1 MRPLKKHRGRSPPLT
16 RGRGARRKGT
26 SQPPPEKDSRR
37 DRVRR
42 ETLVKMPQ
50 QTPPNPNAPS
60 TRRHTPPTAASSHKE
75 PITNSNTHTR
85 EQSNE
90 LRKPVV
96 SVEKD
101 RKQSEGKTE
110 ERKTVGTNGNST
122 PSSDTIASS
131 TSTTT
136 PLSTGAPTP
145 ATNHSPSPGSGSVS
159 SRKTATFKARV
170 PKKKY
175 TYEHF
180 ASSANTLTTTPTS
193 SPSLTN
199 NSYYNSS
206 QNSDSMN
213 MTNSNLSSSNSISN
227 SISKS
232 ISSSV
237 NSSAGTNSTSS
248 INNTANS
255 TNSSTSGYS
264 ISNSSNSISN
274 NSSGNQP
281 LTLIVDSKAIEV
293 NRFSNVSVEGGALRT
308 AAPQDR
314 ESQAGENEADGAPNS
329 VRSSSTDTASEH
341 SADLE
346 AVEASGPSQ
355 HQKNSHSPG
364 PVQNSH
370 PREVSLSEGL
380 AEALAKGLKNQRV
393 LARQL
398 WRVKSGVQATGEGV
412 GKERDLGS
420 LSPLFRPGVVRRVSG
435 GIVEVQLQGEE
446 GVTQYPFHGAAIMTS
461 SAGVESAVDFIL
473 DAPPP
478 GTAPVAVGTR
488 VCVPFG
494 GDEGGPA
501 VYREGVVSQVD
512 PHPAVSFPYRVLLNE
527 DRENV
532 EDGGGMGEEER
543 RKAKAQAVWVSR
555 PSLRLLTPP
564 WEVPHLDG
572 SGTRERERE
581 REREERE
588 RREEMEVEREVCQ
601 LSIGMGVLGG
611 GARLGHG
618 FSHQGVVAGHPYGNV
633 HAPSHSSTATSGVMA
648 SAVHG
653 CGDNCPD
660 RERERER
667 QKQPNTP
674 EEDMEVSRFN
684 MGLSGGPKSDSGALQ
699 HRHILS
705 KSTGYPP
712 SSPHLSVVRALGP
725 PHLSTLTSPQPSPSP
740 ALLGP
745 EMNITTPNLPPS
757 KTTPT
762 QTPTPTS
769 GGGSSSTSS
778 SRSRTPLS
786 LAQQKYKKGDVV
798 CTPNG
803 IRKKFNGKQ
812 WRRLCS
818 REGCM
823 KESQR
828 RGYCSRHLSMRTKE
842 MEAAGGERGGG
853 GSSSGTV
860 TPSDLRGRASSE
872 FDWDDTSRES
882 SEASSRGDSRPRL
895 VLPSLL
901 PHELSSR
908 FDFDECEAATMLVSL
923 GSSRSGTPSF
933 SPISN
938 QSPFSPA
945 PSPSPSPL
953 FGFRPANFSPI
964 TASPVL
970 SHRRHRQ
977 PSGTGG
983 GGGGGGSKTTTPGA
997 GGERERHT
1005 SSIQPSFHTNLT
1017 FTVPMSPSKR
1027 KSDVPPP
1034 PPPPSHHHD
1043 YTPKT
1048 ELEQADLNNS
1058 FRVLSPQTPTS
1069 LTLTRTHTPTFSRPR
1084 GMTTPSSSRP
1094 PSSTATSPPPLLVS
1108 PTPPS
1113 PLTPDGGP
1121 RRVVPVTQQ
1130 ALRDSP
1136 VIVRNPEVPLA
1147 KFTECP
1153 LGRGGGDGNG
1163 GGTNNS
1169 GSKDPSLAPL
1179 TPQPISGLQV
1189 PVPINAAAATVT
1201 NGTVLLRSPAP
1212 TLVLVSP
1219 TPPSLPAAG
1228 TPANPLQTLSVTVST
1243 TITAPTPNST
1253 ASPREREGDRGT
1265 GFGGEVQQPVP
1276 CHPSPTALLPLILP
1290 AESLHPTPR
1299 KDIIMGRPG
1308 TVWTNVEP
1316 RSVPVFPWHSLVP
1329 FLAPTQSDAS
1339 SQPGE
1344 GHQPINH
1351 PQAASLKSEC
1361 QGVAA
1366 LPQEPAEAPPTVERG
1381 PPSRPPPSS
1390 DEPPPEKEKGDGE
1403 RERPD
1408 SETES
1413 DVDDPFLPG
1422 VLPDQPLS
1430 TSPVKRRTQS
1440 LSALP
1445 KDGDKNSP
1453 GKREKDH
1460 IRRPMNA
1467 FMIFSKRHR
1476 ALVHQR
1482 HPNQDNRTV
1491 SKILG
1496 EWWYALGPKEKQKY
1510 HDLAFQ
1516 VKEAH
1521 FKAHPDWKWCNKDRK
1536 KSSSEGRGVPGGKD
1550 IRERSM
1556 SETTEPHSVELKGVG
1571 PGLVGVSERS
1581 TGEGHVGQLTR
1592 PRAFS
1597 QSAMH
1602 SLERTERGNTQA
1614 LAELAQMCGDGGA
1627 QFSGRGPPLSQSQ
1640 RGVSEDMTSDEERMV
1655 ICEEEGDD
1663 DVIEDPYPSSSIDL
1677 KCKERVT
1684 DSDSE
1689 NGSGDESDHKRVF
1702 APVICSTASSS
1713 SHPTPH
1719 SRSVSLTSYPTN
1731 KRYDDGRS
1739 GGGGFSDRRRKGGGE
1754 GEGKDAFGGEGGG
1767 VPAHSLSL
1775 SSSQSV
1781 ISSSPAGGPASSAV
1795 GPLGLNPLLG
1805 MGAVRVAST
1814 MVTNVVRPVIS
1825 TPVPIASKP
1834 RDGGTSSSP
1843 HPPDRKSLTPQQQ
1856 PQLLIGSGPGSGPT
1870 ATGGG
1875 YYSSSSPN
1883 PVGAGV
1889 GPGGVVTNLV
1899 LGGAFPAQPAVQL
1912 ITPSPQPQSSQQQ
1925 APPTTPVSVPH
1936 SQTNGPLPVPL
1947 LQPQFLPAP
1956 SLAPPGGKAITQVQY
1971 ILPTLPASTNPKSP
1985 PQQLSQPTSI
1995 FNLPTAPPTH
2005 VSLANGKQQAS
2016 SSLTGYTSS
2025 PAVGVVSPGGRVQT
2039 QSPVLQ
2045 GKMLVPMATVRTA
2058 PAPAQ
2063 QFPIVAPPLPV
2074 QNGAQAG
2081 SKIIQIAPMPVVQS
2095 QLPQGGAVHP
2105 ASPFPVTV
2113 GTAAVVAPG
2122 SAPSQAVLLP
2132 PAPARITYV
2141 QSTPGVPS
2149 TVPLVSTT
2157 TGSSPTQ
2164 QALPVPGSA
2173 YVQSP
2178 LATLGFTAIAP
2189 PGQTLVQPLIT
2200 GQPPLLA
2207 TAQSPQPSTP
2217 APASCTGGQI
2227 VTAIYPPSPSVTMAT
2242 GVVSMTAVPPSVV
2255 YSVSSPSSVSPHS
2268 LPKHTAASSSIAHTH
2283 PQPHL
2288 DRQADR
2294 HLSQD
2299 RPADRQADRQTD
2311 RQTELL
2317 TPQDRHLER
2326 QTQVS
2331 STSSSVAPPS
2341 GSAVSIR
2348 PCSPP
2353 LPIHTS
2359 GSAPG
2364 TPKLP
2369 QLPVRTPQ
2377 KVKATVANI
2386 PVGSYEG
2393 GGRGKERDRE
2403 RERERDR
2410 EREREREKE
2419 RERESAPNSRFSFE
2433 PDPAGQIGSPSTHLA
2448 EEPPSCD
2455 RPPEGSSTAE
2465 SSDTRSRDITTK
2477 EGGWKETLPSSPLPP
2492 LSATEPTLPPPQ
2504 TDKDGPPP
2512 KKVKAR
2518 PPPLKK
2524 TFDSVDKVLS
2534 EVYFEERF
2542 AELPEFRPEEVLP
2555 SPTLQSLATS
2565 PRAILG
2571 SYRRKRKNSTDL
2583 DSSTEDPVSPKRK
2596 SRRRSSC
2603 SSEPNTPKS
2612 AAKCEGDIFTF
2623 DRAGTDGEDILGEL
2637 EFDKVPYSSLRRT
2650 LDQRRALVMQLFQEN
2665 GFFPSAQA
2673 TAAFQTRYSDIFPT
2687 KVCLQL
2693 KIREVRQKIMQ
2704 TAAPS
2709 EALGVGCSD
2718 STSSLPG
2725 PSSSQSGEGSGRGG
2739 GETQGDEVE
2748 REAEPSPE
2756 EPRDSQDSSR

>member
-16 RGRGARRKGT
+16 RGRGGRRRGG
-26 SQPPPEKDSRR
+26 SQPLQEKDPK
-37 DRVRR
+37 RVKR
-42 ETLVKMPQ
+42 ETLVKTTQ
-50 QTPPNPNAPS
+50 HTPNIPS
-60 TRRHTPPTAASSHKE
+60 TRKQNPPTAANSNDE
-75 PITNSNTHTR
+75 PITNSNTTTR
-85 EQSNE
+85 EESTE
-90 LRKPVV
+90 LRKPVE

-101 RKQSEGKTE
+101 GQKAEEKTE
-110 ERKTVGTNGNST
+110 KEKIVIVGTNGNS
-122 PSSDTIASS
+122 AKS
-131 TSTTT
+131 TETVAFPTSAPGPLSTATT
-136 PLSTGAPTP
+136 PL
-145 ATNHSPSPGSGSVS
+145 ATNHSPSLGSVS

-180 ASSANTLTTTPTS
+180 ASNASALTTMPTS
-193 SPSLTN
+193 SPAVIH
-199 NSYYNSS
+199 NSYCNINSKI
-206 QNSDSMN
+206 SDSVN
-213 MTNSNLSSSNSISN
+213 MPNNNFKSSNNISN
-227 SISKS
+227 SINKS
-232 ISSSV
+232 INVSINSSTNTNTTSGI
-237 NSSAGTNSTSS
+237 NSPTNSSKSSAGSHSTF
-248 INNTANS
+248 I
-255 TNSSTSGYS
+255 NSSSR
-264 ISNSSNSISN
+264 SN
-274 NSSGNQP
+274 NCSGNQP
-281 LTLIVDSKAIEV
+281 SVLTVDNKATEE
-293 NRFSNVSVEGGALRT
+293 NHFVSMEDRALRT
-308 AAPQDR
+308 ADSQEKD
-314 ESQAGENEADGAPNS
+314 SQAGEKESEGAPNS

-341 SADLE
+341 SADLDVME
-346 AVEASGPSQ
+346 ATGPSL
-355 HQKNSHSPG
+355 HQNNCHIPA
-364 PVQNSH
+364 PLHNSH
-370 PREVSLSEGL
+370 PKETSLSEGL
-380 AEALAKGLKNQRV
+380 AEALAKGMKNQRV
-393 LARQL
+393 LARQIK
-398 WRVKSGVQATGEGV
+398 RTMESGVGATGDRGV
-412 GKERDLGS
+412 KEINSCS
-420 LSPLFRPGVVRRVSG
+420 LSPVFRPGVVRRVSG
-435 GIVEVQLQGEE
+435 GTVEVQLQGEE
-446 GVTQYPFHGAAIMTS
+446 TLVKYPFHGGDCVMTLS
-461 SAGVESAVDFIL
+461 SEAESTVEFIL

-478 GTAPVAVGTR
+478 GLAPVAVRTR

-494 GDEGGPA
+494 GEEGGPLL
-501 VYREGVVSQVD
+501 YREGIVVKVD
-512 PHPAVSFPYRVLLNE
+512 PHPGVSFPYQVLLSE
-527 DRENV
+527 DRETLDDEGV
-532 EDGGGMGEEER
+532 GEEKEK
-543 RKAKAQAVWVSR
+543 RKANAHAVWVSR
-555 PSLRLLTPP
+555 QSLRLLTPP
-564 WEVPHLDG
+564 WEVSHLDG
-572 SGTRERERE
+572 GRAKERERE

-618 FSHQGVVAGHPYGNV
+618 FSHEGVAGGHPYGNV
-633 HAPSHSSTATSGVMA
+633 HPPPHSSVAGST
-648 SAVHG
+648 VHG
-653 CGDNCPD
+653 CGDNYSD
-660 RERERER
+660 RER

-674 EEDMEVSRFN
+674 EEDVEVSRFN
-684 MGLSGGPKSDSGALQ
+684 MGLTVGPKPNAGTSP
-699 HRHILS
+699 HRNIIS
-705 KSTGYPP
+705 KSSGYPP
-712 SSPHLSVVRALGP
+712 SSPHLSVVRGLGP
-725 PHLSTLTSPQPSPSP
+725 PHLSTLASPQPTPSP
-740 ALLGP
+740 ALVGS
-745 EMNITTPNLPPS
+745 EINNTAPNLPPS

-762 QTPTPTS
+762 QTPNSTS
-769 GGGSSSTSS
+769 GGGSSCTS

-828 RGYCSRHLSMRTKE
+828 RGYCSRHLSLRTKE

-872 FDWDDTSRES
+872 FEWDDTSRES
-882 SEASSRGDSRPRL
+882 SETSSRGDSRPRL

-901 PHELSSR
+901 PHDLSSR

-970 SHRRHRQ
+970 QHRRHRQ

-983 GGGGGGSKTTTPGA
+983 GGAVGTKVTTPAG

-1005 SSIQPSFHTNLT
+1005 SGIQPSFHSNLM

-1027 KSDVPPP
+1027 KPDAPPP
-1034 PPPPSHHHD
+1034 PPLPSHHHD
-1043 YTPKT
+1043 YTSKT
-1048 ELEQADLNNS
+1048 ELEQGDLNNS
-1058 FRVLSPQTPTS
+1058 FRVLSPHTPAS
-1069 LTLTRTHTPTFSRPR
+1069 HSRTHTPTFSRPR
-1084 GMTTPSSSRP
+1084 GVTTPSSSRP
-1094 PSSTATSPPPLLVS
+1094 PSSTAVSPPPLLVS

-1121 RRVVPVTQQ
+1121 RRVVPVSQQ

-1153 LGRGGGDGNG
+1153 LGRGGGG
-1163 GGTNNS
+1163 GGGGGNEGGTDNTS
-1169 GSKDPSLAPL
+1169 SIETDLTPL

-1189 PVPINAAAATVT
+1189 PVPINAAAATVP
-1201 NGTVLLRSPAP
+1201 NGTILLRSPAQ

-1219 TPPSLPAAG
+1219 TPSSLP
-1228 TPANPLQTLSVTVST
+1228 TPTTPLQALSVTVST
-1243 TITAPTPNST
+1243 TVTAPTPSST
-1253 ASPREREGDRGT
+1253 DSSGEREENRGT

-1290 AESLHPTPR
+1290 AESLHPVPR

-1329 FLAPTQSDAS
+1329 FLAPTQSDTS

-1344 GHQPINH
+1344 GQHPVNH
-1351 PQAASLKSEC
+1351 PQAASLKTEC

-1366 LPQEPAEAPPTVERG
+1366 LSQEPVEAPPTVERG
-1381 PPSRPPPSS
+1381 PLSRPPPSS
-1390 DEPPPEKEKGDGE
+1390 DEPPPEKEKGEAE

-1422 VLPDQPLS
+1422 VVPEQPLS

-1445 KDGDKNSP
+1445 KDGDKSSP

-1556 SETTEPHSVELKGVG
+1556 SESTEPHSVELKGVG
-1571 PGLVGVSERS
+1571 PGLVGVSERN

-1602 SLERTERGNTQA
+1602 SLERGDRGNTQA
-1614 LAELAQMCGDGGA
+1614 LAELAQMCGDGGN
-1627 QFSGRGPPLSQSQ
+1627 QFSSHAPPLSQSQ

-1689 NGSGDESDHKRVF
+1689 NGSGDESDQKRVF
-1702 APVICSTASSS
+1702 APVICSSALSSS
-1713 SHPTPH
+1713 SHNTSH
-1719 SRSVSLTSYPTN
+1719 GRSVSLSSYPTS
-1731 KRYDDGRS
+1731 KRYDEGRS
-1739 GGGGFSDRRRKGGGE
+1739 GGGGFLDHRRKERGE
-1754 GEGKDAFGGEGGG
+1754 GEGKETFGGEGGG
-1767 VPAHSLSL
+1767 GVQNSLSL
-1775 SSSQSV
+1775 SSGQSV
-1781 ISSSPAGGPASSAV
+1781 ISTSSAGGPPSSSV
-1795 GPLGLNPLLG
+1795 GSLGANPLLG
-1805 MGAVRVAST
+1805 IGAVRVAST
-1814 MVTNVVRPVIS
+1814 VVTNVMRPVIS
-1825 TPVPIASKP
+1825 TPLPIASKP

-1843 HPPDRKSLTPQQQ
+1843 HPPERKSLTPHQQ
-1856 PQLLIGSGPGSGPT
+1856 PQLLIGSGSGGGAA

-1899 LGGAFPAQPAVQL
+1899 LGGALSVQPAVQL
-1912 ITPSPQPQSSQQQ
+1912 ITPSPQVRPSQQQ
-1925 APPTTPVSVPH
+1925 ALPSTAIPH
-1936 SQTNGPLPVPL
+1936 SQTNGPLPLPL
-1947 LQPQFLPAP
+1947 LQPQFLPTS
-1956 SLAPPGGKAITQVQY
+1956 SLGPPGGKAITQVQY
-1971 ILPTLPASTNPKSP
+1971 ILPTLPASTHPKSP

-2005 VSLANGKQQAS
+2005 VSLANGKQQGT

-2025 PAVGVVSPGGRVQT
+2025 PAVGVVSPGTRVQT

-2045 GKMLVPMATVRTA
+2045 GKMLVSMATVRPA

-2074 QNGAQAG
+2074 QNGAQTG
-2081 SKIIQIAPMPVVQS
+2081 SKIAPMPVVQS

-2105 ASPFPVTV
+2105 SSPFPVTV

-2132 PAPARITYV
+2132 PAPTRITYV

-2149 TVPLVSTT
+2149 TLPLVSTT
-2157 TGSSPTQ
+2157 TGSSTTQ
-2164 QALPVPGSA
+2164 QVLPVAGSA
-2173 YVQSP
+2173 YVSSP

-2189 PGQTLVQPLIT
+2189 PGQTLVQPLIA

-2207 TAQSPQPSTP
+2207 AAQSPLPSSS
-2217 APASCTGGQI
+2217 APASGSGGQI

-2255 YSVSSPSSVSPHS
+2255 YSVSSPSSASPHILS
-2268 LPKHTAASSSIAHTH
+2268 KHTATPTTITH
-2283 PQPHL
+2283 PHPQLHP

-2294 HLSQD
+2294 HLPLD
-2299 RPADRQADRQTD
+2299 RPADRQTD
-2311 RQTELL
+2311 RQAERQTELL
-2317 TPQDRHLER
+2317 THSDRQLER
-2326 QTQVS
+2326 QS
-2331 STSSSVAPPS
+2331 SSSVAPPS

-2353 LPIHTS
+2353 LPIQTP
-2359 GSAPG
+2359 GS
-2364 TPKLP
+2364 TPKLT

-2393 GGRGKERDRE
+2393 GGRGKERE
-2403 RERERDR
+2403 REKDR
-2410 EREREREKE
+2410 EREREREWEKE
-2419 RERESAPNSRFSFE
+2419 REREAAATSHFSF
-2433 PDPAGQIGSPSTHLA
+2433 DPESPATHPA
-2448 EEPPSCD
+2448 EEPPSSD
-2455 RPPEGSSTAE
+2455 RPLEGSSAAD
-2465 SSDTRSRDITTK
+2465 SSDTRNRESTTTK
-2477 EGGWKETLPSSPLPP
+2477 EAGWKESLPSSPLPP
-2492 LSATEPTLPPPQ
+2492 PSTTEPALPPPQ
-2504 TDKDGPPP
+2504 TDKDGPTP

-2583 DSSTEDPVSPKRK
+2583 DSATDDQVSPKRK

-2623 DRAGTDGEDILGEL
+2623 DRTATDGEDILTEM

-2650 LDQRRALVMQLFQEN
+2650 LDQRRALVMQLFQEQ

-2704 TAAPS
+2704 TATPS
-2709 EALGVGCSD
+2709 DASALGIPD
-2718 STSSLPG
+2718 STGSLPG
-2725 PSSSQSGEGSGRGG
+2725 PSGSQSGEGSVKGCGDLQDEEEEQG
-2739 GETQGDEVE
+2739 TET
-2748 REAEPSPE
+2748 SPE
-2756 EPRDSQDSSR
+2756 DPRDSQDSSR

>member
-1 MRPLKKHRGRSPPLT
+1 MRPSKKHRGRSSPIT
-16 RGRGARRKGT
+16 RGRGGRRRGG
-26 SQPPPEKDSRR
+26 SQPLQEKDPK
-37 DRVRR
+37 RVKR
-42 ETLVKMPQ
+42 ETLFKTTQP
-50 QTPPNPNAPS
+50 TPNPL
-60 TRRHTPPTAASSHKE
+60 THKQTLPTVTNSNKE
-75 PITNSNTHTR
+75 PITNSNTPTV
-85 EQSNE
+85 EESTE
-90 LRKPVV
+90 LRKPVE
-96 SVEKD
+96 SVEM
-101 RKQSEGKTE
+101 EGKKAEEKTE
-110 ERKTVGTNGNST
+110 KDKIVGTNGNSAVAT
-122 PSSDTIASS
+122 ESVAFP
-131 TSTTT
+131 TSAPA
-136 PLSTGAPTP
+136 PLSTATP
-145 ATNHSPSPGSGSVS
+145 PLATNHSPNVGSVS

-180 ASSANTLTTTPTS
+180 ANNANALTTIPTS
-193 SPSLTN
+193 RPAHMH
-199 NSYYNSS
+199 NSYCNI
-206 QNSDSMN
+206 NN
-213 MTNSNLSSSNSISN
+213 NFKSSNNISN
-227 SISKS
+227 SINVS
-232 ISSSV
+232 INISPNSNTTKDINTMT
-237 NSSAGTNSTSS
+237 NSSAGSHDTL
-248 INNTANS
+248 I
-255 TNSSTSGYS
+255 
-264 ISNSSNSISN
+264 NSSNSRSN
-274 NSSGNQP
+274 NCSGNQSSV
-281 LTLIVDSKAIEV
+281 LTVDSRDTEA
-293 NRFSNVSVEGGALRT
+293 NCFVSTENKALR
-308 AAPQDR
+308 AADSPQKD
-314 ESQAGENEADGAPNS
+314 SQAGENESEGAPYS

-341 SADLE
+341 SADLDVME
-346 AVEASGPSQ
+346 ATGQSL
-355 HQKNSHSPG
+355 HQKNSDYPAT
-364 PVQNSH
+364 H
-370 PREVSLSEGL
+370 PNLHHKEASLSEGL
-380 AEALAKGLKNQRV
+380 AEVLAKGMKNQRV
-393 LARQL
+393 LARQIK
-398 WRVKSGVQATGEGV
+398 RTMESGVRATGDRGV
-412 GKERDLGS
+412 KEINSCPL
-420 LSPLFRPGVVRRVSG
+420 LSVFRPGVVRRVSG
-435 GIVEVQLQGEE
+435 GSVEVQLQGEE
-446 GVTQYPFHGAAIMTS
+446 TLIKYPFHGGTVMTLS
-461 SAGVESAVDFIL
+461 SGAESTVEFIL

-478 GTAPVAVGTR
+478 GMAPVAVRTR

-494 GDEGGPA
+494 GEEGGPLL
-501 VYREGVVSQVD
+501 YREGIITQVD
-512 PHPAVSFPYRVLLNE
+512 PHPGVSFPYQVLLNE
-527 DRENV
+527 DRETLDN
-532 EDGGGMGEEER
+532 GGVGEEKEK
-543 RKAKAQAVWVSR
+543 RKANARTVWVSR
-555 PSLRLLTPP
+555 QSLRLLTPP

-572 SGTRERERE
+572 GRAKERERE

-611 GARLGHG
+611 GARLGHS
-618 FSHQGVVAGHPYGNV
+618 FSHEKVVGGHPYVNA
-633 HAPSHSSTATSGVMA
+633 HPPPHSSTVTS
-648 SAVHG
+648 SAGGSTVHG
-653 CGDNCPD
+653 CGDNYSD
-660 RERERER
+660 RER

-674 EEDMEVSRFN
+674 EEDVEVSCFN
-684 MGLSGGPKSDSGALQ
+684 MTLTVDPQPNAGTSQQINIVSRS
-699 HRHILS
+699 S
-705 KSTGYPP
+705 CYTP
-712 SSPHLSVVRALGP
+712 SSPHLALVRGLGP
-725 PHLSTLTSPQPSPSP
+725 PHFSTLPSPQPPRSP
-740 ALLGP
+740 ALLVS
-745 EMNITTPNLPPS
+745 EMNNTTPNLPPS

-769 GGGSSSTSS
+769 GGGSTSTS

-842 MEAAGGERGGG
+842 METAGGGGGG

-860 TPSDLRGRASSE
+860 TPDLRGRASSE
-872 FDWDDTSRES
+872 FEWDDTSRES
-882 SEASSRGDSRPRL
+882 SETGSRGDSRPRL

-901 PHELSSR
+901 PHDLSSR

-970 SHRRHRQ
+970 QHRRHRQ

-983 GGGGGGSKTTTPGA
+983 SKVTTPAG

-1005 SSIQPSFHTNLT
+1005 SGIQPPFHSNLM

-1027 KSDVPPP
+1027 KPDAPPP
-1034 PPPPSHHHD
+1034 PPLPSHHHD

-1048 ELEQADLNNS
+1048 EVEQGDLNNS
-1058 FRVLSPQTPTS
+1058 FRVLSPQTS
-1069 LTLTRTHTPTFSRPR
+1069 VSHSRTHTPTFSRPR
-1084 GMTTPSSSRP
+1084 GVTTPSSRSS
-1094 PSSTATSPPPLLVS
+1094 PSSTAVSPPPLLVS
-1108 PTPPS
+1108 PTPPC

-1121 RRVVPVTQQ
+1121 RRVVPVSQQ
-1130 ALRDSP
+1130 ASRDSP

-1153 LGRGGGDGNG
+1153 LGTGGGGNE
-1163 GGTNNS
+1163 GGTDTS
-1169 GSKDPSLAPL
+1169 SKDIGLTPL
-1179 TPQPISGLQV
+1179 TPHPISGLQV
-1189 PVPINAAAATVT
+1189 PVPINAAAATVQ
-1201 NGTVLLRSPAP
+1201 NGTVVLRSPAQ

-1219 TPPSLPAAG
+1219 TPSSLPTSD
-1228 TPANPLQTLSVTVST
+1228 TPATPLQALSVTVST
-1243 TITAPTPNST
+1243 TVTAPTPSST
-1253 ASPREREGDRGT
+1253 DSSVEQEENRGT

-1290 AESLHPTPR
+1290 AESLHPVPR

-1344 GHQPINH
+1344 GPHPVNH
-1351 PQAASLKSEC
+1351 PHAASLKTEC

-1366 LPQEPAEAPPTVERG
+1366 HSQEPAEAPPIVERG

-1390 DEPPPEKEKGDGE
+1390 DEPPPEKEKGDAE
-1403 RERPD
+1403 MERPD

-1422 VLPDQPLS
+1422 VAPEQPLS

-1445 KDGDKNSP
+1445 KDGDKSSP

-1536 KSSSEGRGVPGGKD
+1536 KSSSEGRGVLGGKD

-1556 SETTEPHSVELKGVG
+1556 SESTEPHSVELKGVG
-1571 PGLVGVSERS
+1571 PGMVGVSERS
-1581 TGEGHVGQLTR
+1581 TGKGHVGQLTR

-1602 SLERTERGNTQA
+1602 SLERSDRGNPQA
-1614 LAELAQMCGDGGA
+1614 LAELAQMCGESGT
-1627 QFSGRGPPLSQSQ
+1627 QFSSHAPPLSQSQ

-1689 NGSGDESDHKRVF
+1689 NGSGDESDRKRVF
-1702 APVICSTASSS
+1702 APVICSSALSSS
-1713 SHPTPH
+1713 SHHTPH
-1719 SRSVSLTSYPTN
+1719 GRSVSLSSYPSS
-1731 KRYDDGRS
+1731 KRCDEGRS
-1739 GGGGFSDRRRKGGGE
+1739 GGGAFSDHRRKDR
-1754 GEGKDAFGGEGGG
+1754 GEGKDTFGGEGGG
-1767 VPAHSLSL
+1767 GVQATSISLTSGH
-1775 SSSQSV
+1775 SV
-1781 ISSSPAGGPASSAV
+1781 ISTSPAGGHPSSSV
-1795 GPLGLNPLLG
+1795 GSLGGNPLQG
-1805 MGAVRVAST
+1805 IGAVRVAST
-1814 MVTNVVRPVIS
+1814 VVTNVMRPVIS
-1825 TPVPIASKP
+1825 TPLPIASKP
-1834 RDGGTSSSP
+1834 RDGGTLSSP
-1843 HPPDRKSLTPQQQ
+1843 HPPERKSLTPHQQ
-1856 PQLLIGSGPGSGPT
+1856 PQFLIGSGSGSGVQAPS
-1870 ATGGG
+1870 GG
-1875 YYSSSSPN
+1875 YYSSSSPK
-1883 PVGAGV
+1883 PLGAGV

-1899 LGGAFPAQPAVQL
+1899 LGGTLSAQPTVQL
-1912 ITPSPQPQSSQQQ
+1912 ITPSHQPQPCQQQ
-1925 APPTTPVSVPH
+1925 VFSSSTVSVPH
-1936 SQTNGPLPVPL
+1936 SQTNGPVPL
-1947 LQPQFLPAP
+1947 SLLHPQFLPAS
-1956 SLAPPGGKAITQVQY
+1956 SLASPGGKAITQVQY
-1971 ILPTLPASTNPKSP
+1971 ILPTLPANPKSP
-1985 PQQLSQPTSI
+1985 PQQLGQPASI

-2005 VSLANGKQQAS
+2005 MPLANGKHQGT

-2025 PAVGVVSPGGRVQT
+2025 SPVGVVNPGTRVQT

-2074 QNGAQAG
+2074 QNGAQTG

-2095 QLPQGGAVHP
+2095 QLPQGGAFHP

-2113 GTAAVVAPG
+2113 GTAAVVAQG

-2132 PAPARITYV
+2132 PAPTRISYV
-2141 QSTPGVPS
+2141 HSTPGVPS
-2149 TVPLVSTT
+2149 TLPLVSTT
-2157 TGSSPTQ
+2157 TGASTTQ
-2164 QALPVPGSA
+2164 QALPVTGSA
-2173 YVQSP
+2173 YVPSP

-2189 PGQTLVQPLIT
+2189 PGQTLVQPLIA

-2207 TAQSPQPSTP
+2207 PAQSPQPSIS
-2217 APASCTGGQI
+2217 APSSASGGQI
-2227 VTAIYPPSPSVTMAT
+2227 VTAVYPPSPSVTMAT

-2255 YSVSSPSSVSPHS
+2255 YSVSSPSSASPHILS
-2268 LPKHTAASSSIAHTH
+2268 KYTATPSTVTH
-2283 PQPHL
+2283 PHPHFHL

-2294 HLSQD
+2294 HLPPD
-2299 RPADRQADRQTD
+2299 RPADRQADRQAE

-2317 TPQDRHLER
+2317 THSDRHLER
-2326 QTQVS
+2326 QA
-2331 STSSSVAPPS
+2331 STNSSSVAPPS

-2353 LPIHTS
+2353 LQIQTPGNT
-2359 GSAPG
+2359 PG
-2364 TPKLP
+2364 TPKLT

-2393 GGRGKERDRE
+2393 GGRGKERE
-2403 RERERDR
+2403 REK
-2410 EREREREKE
+2410 EREKE
-2419 RERESAPNSRFSFE
+2419 REREREREASATSHFSFE
-2433 PDPAGQIGSPSTHLA
+2433 PEVAGQTGSPSTHPA
-2448 EEPPSCD
+2448 EEPPSSE
-2455 RPPEGSSTAE
+2455 RTLEGSCVPD
-2465 SSDTRSRDITTK
+2465 SSDTRHQESTSTK
-2477 EGGWKETLPSSPLPP
+2477 ETGCRDSLPSSPPP
-2492 LSATEPTLPPPQ
+2492 PPAATEPSLPPPQ
-2504 TDKDGPPP
+2504 TDKDGPTP

-2583 DSSTEDPVSPKRK
+2583 DSATDEQVSPKRK

-2623 DRAGTDGEDILGEL
+2623 DRAATDGEDILTDL

-2650 LDQRRALVMQLFQEN
+2650 LDQRRALVMQLFQEQ

-2709 EALGVGCSD
+2709 DVSGLGIPD
-2718 STSSLPG
+2718 SIGNLPG
-2725 PSSSQSGEGSGRGG
+2725 PSNSQSGEGYMRGG
-2739 GETQGDEVE
+2739 GDLQDEDIE
-2748 REAEPSPE
+2748 GTEGSPE
-2756 EPRDSQDSSR
+2756 DPRDSKDSSR

>member
-1 MRPLKKHRGRSPPLT
+1 MRPLKKNRGRSPPLT
-16 RGRGARRKGT
+16 RGRGGRRRGT
-26 SQPPPEKDSRR
+26 AHQEKDPK
-37 DRVRR
+37 RVKK
-42 ETLVKMPQ
+42 ETLVKSTLH
-50 QTPPNPNAPS
+50 TPNTSSKRKHA
-60 TRRHTPPTAASSHKE
+60 PPTAA
-75 PITNSNTHTR
+75 NSNEEPVANSNVNTR
-85 EQSNE
+85 EEPVETGTPVESHTNE
-90 LRKPVV
+90 GNKAE
-96 SVEKD
+96 EKAQ
-101 RKQSEGKTE
+101 KEKI
-110 ERKTVGTNGNST
+110 VGTNGNST
-122 PSSDTIASS
+122 MPTDSVASP
-131 TSTTT
+131 TSASA
-136 PLSTGAPTP
+136 PLSITAPP
-145 ATNHSPSPGSGSVS
+145 RAPNHSPSLGSVS

-175 TYEHF
+175 TFEHF
-180 ASSANTLTTTPTS
+180 ANNASVVMTSIPTS
-193 SPSLTN
+193 SSTPALIL
-199 NSYYNSS
+199 NSYCTINSKIS
-206 QNSDSMN
+206 DSVKTPNNNLKNSDN
-213 MTNSNLSSSNSISN
+213 ISN
-227 SISKS
+227 SINKG
-232 ISSSV
+232 INV
-237 NSSAGTNSTSS
+237 S
-248 INNTANS
+248 INSS
-255 TNSSTSGYS
+255 TNSNTTSGIFS
-264 ISNSSNSISN
+264 ITSSNNSCAGSHNSYINSSNSRSN
-274 NSSGNQP
+274 NCSGNTP
-281 LTLIVDSKAIEV
+281 SVLTMDSKATEA
-293 NRFSNVSVEGGALRT
+293 NHFDSKEDTTLRT
-308 AAPQDR
+308 ADSQEK
-314 ESQAGENEADGAPNS
+314 ESQAGENESEGAPNS

-341 SADLE
+341 SADMDVME
-346 AVEASGPSQ
+346 ATGPNL
-355 HQKNSHSPG
+355 H
-364 PVQNSH
+364 QNSH
-370 PREVSLSEGL
+370 IQAPLHNAHPKEVSLSDGL
-380 AEALAKGLKNQRV
+380 AEALAKGMKNQRV
-393 LARQL
+393 LARQTK
-398 WRVKSGVQATGEGV
+398 RTAEAGVEVADNG
-412 GKERDLGS
+412 DS
-420 LSPLFRPGVVRRVSG
+420 CLSSPVFKQGVVRRVSG
-435 GIVEVQLQGEE
+435 GTVEVQLQGDE
-446 GVTQYPFHGAAIMTS
+446 TLAKYPFHGETMMTS
-461 SAGVESAVDFIL
+461 FSKAESTVELIL

-478 GTAPVAVGTR
+478 GIAPVSVGTR

-494 GDEGGPA
+494 GEEGGPLL
-501 VYREGVVSQVD
+501 YREGIVAQVD
-512 PHPAVSFPYRVLLNE
+512 PHPGVSFPYQVLLSE
-527 DRENV
+527 DRETL
-532 EDGGGMGEEER
+532 DGGVGEESEK
-543 RKAKAQAVWVSR
+543 RKVNGQVVWVSR
-555 PSLRLLTPP
+555 QSLRLLTPP
-564 WEVPHLDG
+564 WEVSHLDG
-572 SGTRERERE
+572 GRAKERERE

-588 RREEMEVEREVCQ
+588 RREELEVEREVCQ

-618 FSHQGVVAGHPYGNV
+618 FSHDGVAGVHTYGSAHPPN
-633 HAPSHSSTATSGVMA
+633 HSSAVTSG
-648 SAVHG
+648 AVAVTGHG
-653 CGDNCPD
+653 CGDNYSD
-660 RERERER
+660 RER
-667 QKQPNTP
+667 QTQPNTP
-674 EEDMEVSRFN
+674 EEDVEVSRFN
-684 MGLSGGPKSDSGALQ
+684 MGHTTGPKPNPGTTQHRTIVSKSGGYSL
-699 HRHILS
+699 
-705 KSTGYPP
+705 
-712 SSPHLSVVRALGP
+712 SSPHLSVVQGLGP
-725 PHLSTLTSPQPSPSP
+725 QHLSTIACPQPPPSH
-740 ALLGP
+740 ASLGS
-745 EMNITTPNLPPS
+745 EMNNTPSNLPPS

-769 GGGSSSTSS
+769 GVGSSSTS

-853 GSSSGTV
+853 GGSSSGTV

-872 FDWDDTSRES
+872 FEWDDTSRES

-908 FDFDECEAATMLVSL
+908 FDLDECEAATMLVSL

-970 SHRRHRQ
+970 QHRRHRQ

-983 GGGGGGSKTTTPGA
+983 GGGGGSKTTTV

-1005 SSIQPSFHTNLT
+1005 SGIQPSFHSNLT

-1027 KSDVPPP
+1027 KADAPPP
-1034 PPPPSHHHD
+1034 PPLPSHHHD

-1048 ELEQADLNNS
+1048 ELEQGDLNNS
-1058 FRVLSPQTPTS
+1058 FRVLSPHTPAS
-1069 LTLTRTHTPTFSRPR
+1069 HSRTHTPTFPRPK
-1084 GMTTPSSSRP
+1084 GVTTPSSSRP
-1094 PSSTATSPPPLLVS
+1094 PSSTTASPPPLLVS
-1108 PTPPS
+1108 PTPP
-1113 PLTPDGGP
+1113 PLTTDGGP
-1121 RRVVPVTQQ
+1121 RRVVPVSQQ
-1130 ALRDSP
+1130 TLRDSP

-1147 KFTECP
+1147 KFTESP
-1153 LGRGGGDGNG
+1153 LGRGGGGGNDGGIDN
-1163 GGTNNS
+1163 TLC
-1169 GSKDPSLAPL
+1169 KDIAL
-1179 TPQPISGLQV
+1179 TPQPVPGLQV
-1189 PVPINAAAATVT
+1189 PVPINAAAATVP
-1201 NGTVLLRSPAP
+1201 NGTVLLRSPAQ

-1219 TPPSLPAAG
+1219 TPSSLPPAD
-1228 TPANPLQTLSVTVST
+1228 TPATPLQALSVTVST
-1243 TITAPTPNST
+1243 AATAPAPSST
-1253 ASPREREGDRGT
+1253 DSSGEREDSRAT

-1290 AESLHPTPR
+1290 AESLHPVPR

-1344 GHQPINH
+1344 SQHPVNH
-1351 PQAASLKSEC
+1351 PQATSLKTEC
-1361 QGVAA
+1361 QGVAV
-1366 LPQEPAEAPPTVERG
+1366 LSQEPAEAPPTVERG

-1390 DEPPPEKEKGDGE
+1390 DEPLSEKEKGDE

-1422 VLPDQPLS
+1422 VVPEQPLS

-1445 KDGDKNSP
+1445 KDGDKSSP

-1536 KSSSEGRGVPGGKD
+1536 KSSSEGRGVPGAKD

-1556 SETTEPHSVELKGVG
+1556 SESTEPHSVELKGVG
-1571 PGLVGVSERS
+1571 PGLVGVSEKS

-1602 SLERTERGNTQA
+1602 SLERGDRANTQA
-1614 LAELAQMCGDGGA
+1614 LTELAQMCGDGGS
-1627 QFSGRGPPLSQSQ
+1627 QFSSHAPPVSQTQ
-1640 RGVSEDMTSDEERMV
+1640 RGVSEDMTSDDERMV

-1663 DVIEDPYPSSSIDL
+1663 DVIEDTYPSSSIDL

-1689 NGSGDESDHKRVF
+1689 NGSGDESDRKRVF
-1702 APVICSTASSS
+1702 APVICSTASSTS
-1713 SHPTPH
+1713 SHHTPH
-1719 SRSVSLTSYPTN
+1719 GRSFSLSSYPTS
-1731 KRYDDGRS
+1731 KRYDEGKS
-1739 GGGGFSDRRRKGGGE
+1739 GGGGFSDHRRKERGE
-1754 GEGKDAFGGEGGG
+1754 GEGKDTFGGEGGG
-1767 VPAHSLSL
+1767 SVQASSLAFTSGQL
-1775 SSSQSV
+1775 IMSASSGGGPPSSS
-1781 ISSSPAGGPASSAV
+1781 V
-1795 GPLGLNPLLG
+1795 GSLGVNPLLG
-1805 MGAVRVAST
+1805 IGTVRVAST
-1814 MVTNVVRPVIS
+1814 VVTNVMRPVIS
-1825 TPVPIASKP
+1825 TPLPIASKP
-1834 RDGGTSSSP
+1834 RDGNTSSSP
-1843 HPPDRKSLTPQQQ
+1843 HPPERKSLTPQQQ
-1856 PQLLIGSGPGSGPT
+1856 PQLLIGPGAGGG
-1870 ATGGG
+1870 AAAAGGG
-1875 YYSSSSPN
+1875 YYSPSSQN
-1883 PVGAGV
+1883 AVGA
-1889 GPGGVVTNLV
+1889 GGVVTNLV
-1899 LGGAFPAQPAVQL
+1899 LGGPLSAQSAVQL
-1912 ITPSPQPQSSQQQ
+1912 ITPSHQSQPSHQQ
-1925 APPTTPVSVPH
+1925 ALTSTAVSAPH
-1936 SQTNGPLPVPL
+1936 SHTNGPLPLPL
-1947 LQPQFLPAP
+1947 LQPQFFPA
-1956 SLAPPGGKAITQVQY
+1956 SSMANHGSKAITQVQY
-1971 ILPTLPASTNPKSP
+1971 ILPTLPANTNPKSP

-1995 FNLPTAPPTH
+1995 FNLPTAPPSH
-2005 VSLANGKQQAS
+2005 VSLANGKQQGAS
-2016 SSLTGYTSS
+2016 L
-2025 PAVGVVSPGGRVQT
+2025 PAGFASGPGVGVISPGSRVQT

-2058 PAPAQ
+2058 QAPAQ

-2074 QNGAQAG
+2074 QNGAQSG
-2081 SKIIQIAPMPVVQS
+2081 SKIIQIAPMPMVQS

-2132 PAPARITYV
+2132 QAPTRITYV

-2149 TVPLVSTT
+2149 TLPMVSTT

-2164 QALPVPGSA
+2164 QALPVPSSA
-2173 YVQSP
+2173 YVPSP

-2189 PGQTLVQPLIT
+2189 PGQTLVQPLIA

-2207 TAQSPQPSTP
+2207 TAQSPQPST
-2217 APASCTGGQI
+2217 SVSGSGGQI
-2227 VTAIYPPSPSVTMAT
+2227 VGAIYPPSSSVTMAT
-2242 GVVSMTAVPPSVV
+2242 GVVSMAAVTPSVV
-2255 YSVSSPSSVSPHS
+2255 YSVSSASNSSPHI
-2268 LPKHTAASSSIAHTH
+2268 LPKHITPTVVTH
-2283 PQPHL
+2283 PHH
-2288 DRQADR
+2288 DRSADR
-2294 HLSQD
+2294 HLPPD
-2299 RPADRQADRQTD
+2299 RSADRHADRQAELQTI
-2311 RQTELL
+2311 
-2317 TPQDRHLER
+2317 
-2326 QTQVS
+2326 S
-2331 STSSSVAPPS
+2331 SGSSAAPPS
-2341 GSAVSIR
+2341 GSVVSIR
-2348 PCSPP
+2348 PCSPLQIQAP
-2353 LPIHTS
+2353 
-2359 GSAPG
+2359 GAAPG
-2364 TPKLP
+2364 TPKLT
-2369 QLPVRTPQ
+2369 QLPVRLPQ

-2386 PVGSYEG
+2386 PVGSYDG
-2393 GGRGKERDRE
+2393 GGRGKDRE
-2403 RERERDR
+2403 RDKEREK
-2410 EREREREKE
+2410 EKE
-2419 RERESAPNSRFSFE
+2419 RERESATNSHFSFDPE
-2433 PDPAGQIGSPSTHLA
+2433 PSGQTGSPSTHPT
-2448 EEPPSCD
+2448 EEPPPSD
-2455 RPPEGSSTAE
+2455 RPLEGSSTAD
-2465 SSDTRSRDITTK
+2465 SSDTRTRESITTK
-2477 EGGWKETLPSSPLPP
+2477 EAGWKESLPSSPLPP
-2492 LSATEPTLPPPQ
+2492 PSATEPALPPPQ
-2504 TDKDGPPP
+2504 TDKDGPTP
-2512 KKVKAR
+2512 KKIKAR

-2583 DSSTEDPVSPKRK
+2583 DSATDEQVSPKRK

-2623 DRAGTDGEDILGEL
+2623 DRAAVFWKTEPLPVCVAFPATDGEDLLAEL
-2637 EFDKVPYSSLRRT
+2637 EFEKVPYSSLRRT
-2650 LDQRRALVMQLFQEN
+2650 LDQRRALVMQLFQEQ

-2704 TAAPS
+2704 TATPS
-2709 EALGVGCSD
+2709 EVSGLGPSD
-2718 STSSLPG
+2718 SALSLPG
-2725 PSSSQSGEGSGRGG
+2725 PSGSQSGEGSGRGS
-2739 GETQGDEVE
+2739 GELQDEEVE
-2748 REAEPSPE
+2748 QGTEASPE
-2756 EPRDSQDSSR
+2756 DPRDSQDSSR

>member
-1 MRPLKKHRGRSPPLT
+1 MRPIKKNRGRSPPLT
-16 RGRGARRKGT
+16 RGRGGRRRGGSHT
-26 SQPPPEKDSRR
+26 PPEKDTKRIKR
-37 DRVRR
+37 DILIKNA
-42 ETLVKMPQ
+42 EHIH
-50 QTPPNPNAPS
+50 PNPS
-60 TRRHTPPTAASSHKE
+60 TRRQTPPPAASSRKE
-75 PITNSNTHTR
+75 PITHSKAATR
-85 EQSNE
+85 EEPKE
-90 LRKPVV
+90 LKKPVE
-96 SVEKD
+96 SVEKEVKKD
-101 RKQSEGKTE
+101 EEMLGEGKT
-110 ERKTVGTNGNST
+110 VGANGNIT
-122 PSSDTIASS
+122 PSNHTVAYPI
-131 TSTTT
+131 STTEQRSAAT
-136 PLSTGAPTP
+136 PTP
-145 ATNHSPSPGSGSVS
+145 STNHSPGFSSVS

-175 TYEHF
+175 TYDHF
-180 ASSANTLTTTPTS
+180 ANNTNTLVTTPTATHNSYCNSKS
-193 SPSLTN
+193 SDSLNMTN
-199 NSYYNSS
+199 NSV
-206 QNSDSMN
+206 
-213 MTNSNLSSSNSISN
+213 NSNNNISNNISN
-227 SISKS
+227 SINFGS
-232 ISSSV
+232 
-237 NSSAGTNSTSS
+237 
-248 INNTANS
+248 NS
-255 TNSSTSGYS
+255 TNSDTKSGTDS
-264 ISNSSNSISN
+264 ISNSSKSNTSSNCSIINSSN
-274 NSSGNQP
+274 NRSTNCSGNQP
-281 LTLIVDSKAIEV
+281 LLLILGNKAAEAKHLVSIEDE
-293 NRFSNVSVEGGALRT
+293 SLRT
-308 AAPQDR
+308 TVTQER
-314 ESQAGENEADGAPNS
+314 ESQAGGNDAEGASNRM
-329 VRSSSTDTASEH
+329 RSSSTDTSSEH

-346 AVEASGPSQ
+346 VMEATGSILR
-355 HQKNSHSPG
+355 QKSFRILPPLH
-364 PVQNSH
+364 NSH
-370 PREVSLSEGL
+370 PRETSVPEGM
-380 AEALAKGLKNQRV
+380 AEALAKGMKNQRV

-398 WRVKSGVQATGEGV
+398 KRTGDSGDGGDKDKS
-412 GKERDLGS
+412 LCPHP
-420 LSPLFRPGVVRRVSG
+420 PLFRPGVVRRVSG
-435 GIVEVQLQGEE
+435 DTVEVQLQGEDRLL
-446 GVTQYPFHGAAIMTS
+446 QYPFHGGSTQTS
-461 SAGVESAVDFIL
+461 SAGTESNVDLIL

-478 GTAPVAVGTR
+478 GLAPVAIGTQ
-488 VCVPFG
+488 VCVPFSG
-494 GDEGGPA
+494 EEGGPSL
-501 VYREGVVSQVD
+501 YREGVISQVD
-512 PHPAVSFPYRVLLNE
+512 PHPGVSFPYRVLLH
-527 DRENV
+527 D
-532 EDGGGMGEEER
+532 DGVPLGTREER
-543 RKAKAQAVWVSR
+543 EDKRKANAQAVWVSR
-555 PSLRLLTPP
+555 QSLRLLTPP

-572 SGTRERERE
+572 GKARERERE

-601 LSIGMGVLGG
+601 LSIGMGVLGD
-611 GARLGHG
+611 GARLGHC
-618 FSHQGVVAGHPYGNV
+618 FSHQAVSGGHPYGNV
-633 HAPSHSSTATSGVMA
+633 HQPPHSSPVTSSVATNTV
-648 SAVHG
+648 
-653 CGDNCPD
+653 
-660 RERERER
+660 
-667 QKQPNTP
+667 QKHPKTP
-674 EEDMEVSRFN
+674 EEDMEVSHFN
-684 MGLSGGPKSDSGALQ
+684 IGISVGPKPNAGSSQ

-712 SSPHLSVVRALGP
+712 TSPHLSVVRGLGP
-725 PHLSTLTSPQPSPSP
+725 PHLSTLASPQLSPSP
-740 ALLGP
+740 ALLAS
-745 EMNITTPNLPPS
+745 EMNSTPPNLPPS
-757 KTTPT
+757 KT
-762 QTPTPTS
+762 QTLTPTS
-769 GGGSSSTSS
+769 GVGSSSTSS

-842 MEAAGGERGGG
+842 MEAAGGERGRG

-882 SEASSRGDSRPRL
+882 SETSSRGDSRPRL

-901 PHELSSR
+901 PHDLSSR

-970 SHRRHRQ
+970 PHRRHRQ

-983 GGGGGGSKTTTPGA
+983 GGGGGGKASAT
-997 GGERERHT
+997 GGGGDRERHT
-1005 SSIQPSFHTNLT
+1005 SGIQPSFHTSLT

-1027 KSDVPPP
+1027 KSDAPPP
-1034 PPPPSHHHD
+1034 PPPSSHHHD

-1048 ELEQADLNNS
+1048 ELEQGDLNNT
-1058 FRVLSPQTPTS
+1058 FRVLSPQAPAS
-1069 LTLTRTHTPTFSRPR
+1069 HSRTHTPTFSRPR
-1084 GMTTPSSSRP
+1084 VVTTPSSSRP
-1094 PSSTATSPPPLLVS
+1094 PSSTAASPPPLLVS

-1113 PLTPDGGP
+1113 PVTPDGGP
-1121 RRVVPVTQQ
+1121 RRVVPLTQQ

-1153 LGRGGGDGNG
+1153 LGRGGGNG
-1163 GGTNNS
+1163 AGTDNTS
-1169 GSKDPSLAPL
+1169 IIDAL

-1189 PVPINAAAATVT
+1189 PVPINAAAPTVP
-1201 NGTVLLRSPAP
+1201 NGTVLLRGPAP

-1219 TPPSLPAAG
+1219 TPPSLPTAG
-1228 TPANPLQTLSVTVST
+1228 APANPLQALSVTVST
-1243 TITAPTPNST
+1243 TVT
-1253 ASPREREGDRGT
+1253 ASTPGGVDGPGERDGERET

-1290 AESLHPTPR
+1290 AESLHPAPR
-1299 KDIIMGRPG
+1299 KEIIMGRPG

-1344 GHQPINH
+1344 GQHPVIH
-1351 PQAASLKSEC
+1351 PQAASLKTEC
-1361 QGVAA
+1361 QRVAA

-1381 PPSRPPPSS
+1381 PPARPPPSS
-1390 DEPPPEKEKGDGE
+1390 DELLAEKEKGDAE

-1422 VLPDQPLS
+1422 VVPDPPLS

-1445 KDGDKNSP
+1445 KDGDKSSP

-1581 TGEGHVGQLTR
+1581 AGEGHAGQLTR

-1602 SLERTERGNTQA
+1602 SLERSDRGNTQA
-1614 LAELAQMCGDGGA
+1614 LAELAQMCGDGGS
-1627 QFSGRGPPLSQSQ
+1627 QFSSRAPPLSQSQ

-1663 DVIEDPYPSSSIDL
+1663 DVIEDPYPSSAIDL

-1689 NGSGDESDHKRVF
+1689 NGSGDETDRKRVF

-1713 SHPTPH
+1713 SSHHTPH
-1719 SRSVSLTSYPTN
+1719 GRSVSLSTYPTC
-1731 KRYDDGRS
+1731 KRYDEGRP
-1739 GGGGFSDRRRKGGGE
+1739 GGGGFSEHRRKGGGE
-1754 GEGKDAFGGEGGG
+1754 GEAKDTFVGEGGG
-1767 VPAHSLSL
+1767 GGAPAPLLSL
-1775 SSSQSV
+1775 SSGQSV
-1781 ISSSPAGGPASSAV
+1781 ISSSTAGGVVSSTV
-1795 GPLGLNPLLG
+1795 SLGMGPLLG
-1805 MGAVRVAST
+1805 IGAVKVAST
-1814 MVTNVVRPVIS
+1814 VVTNVVRPVIS
-1825 TPVPIASKP
+1825 TPVPIASRLK
-1834 RDGGTSSSP
+1834 DGGTSSSP
-1843 HPPDRKSLTPQQQ
+1843 HPPDRKSLTAQQQ
-1856 PQLLIGSGPGSGPT
+1856 PFLIGSGSGSST
-1870 ATGGG
+1870 AVTGGG
-1875 YYSSSSPN
+1875 YYSSSSPH
-1883 PVGAGV
+1883 PISGGV
-1889 GPGGVVTNLV
+1889 GPSGVLTNLV
-1899 LGGAFPAQPAVQL
+1899 LGGALSAQPAVQL
-1912 ITPSPQPQSSQQQ
+1912 FTPSPQPAQQQ
-1925 APPTTPVSVPH
+1925 ALPTAASASH
-1936 SQTNGPLPVPL
+1936 SQTNGPVPLPL
-1947 LQPQFLPAP
+1947 LQPQFFPTS
-1956 SLAPPGGKAITQVQY
+1956 SLMPPGGKAITQVQY
-1971 ILPTLPASTNPKSP
+1971 ILPTLPANTNPKSP

-1995 FNLPTAPPTH
+1995 LNLSTAPPTH
-2005 VSLANGKQQAS
+2005 MSLANGKQQGS

-2025 PAVGVVSPGGRVQT
+2025 PTVGVVSPGTRVQT

-2045 GKMLVPMATVRTA
+2045 GKMLVPMATVRAA

-2074 QNGAQAG
+2074 QNGAQTG

-2095 QLPQGGAVHP
+2095 QLPQGGAIHS
-2105 ASPFPVTV
+2105 SPFPVSV
-2113 GTAAVVAPG
+2113 GTAAIVAPG

-2132 PAPARITYV
+2132 PTPTRITYV

-2149 TVPLVSTT
+2149 TLPLVSTT

-2164 QALPVPGSA
+2164 QALTVPGSA
-2173 YVQSP
+2173 YVPSP
-2178 LATLGFTAIAP
+2178 IATLGFTAIAP
-2189 PGQTLVQPLIT
+2189 AGQTLVQPLIT

-2207 TAQSPQPSTP
+2207 TAQPPQPSTP
-2217 APASCTGGQI
+2217 APGSGTGGHI

-2242 GVVSMTAVPPSVV
+2242 GVVSMAAVAPSVV
-2255 YSVSSPSSVSPHS
+2255 YSVSSPSSASPHI
-2268 LPKHTAASSSIAHTH
+2268 LPKHTALTTTITHTH
-2283 PQPHL
+2283 QQSHP
-2288 DRQADR
+2288 DRLTDR
-2294 HLSQD
+2294 HLPQD
-2299 RPADRQADRQTD
+2299 RPANRQTD
-2311 RQTELL
+2311 RQTERQTELL
-2317 TPQDRHLER
+2317 THSDRHLDR
-2326 QTQVS
+2326 QTQALS
-2331 STSSSVAPPS
+2331 SSSSVAPPS
-2341 GSAVSIR
+2341 GSVVSVR

-2353 LPIHTS
+2353 LTVHTL

-2364 TPKLP
+2364 TPKLA

-2393 GGRGKERDRE
+2393 GGRGKDRE
-2403 RERERDR
+2403 REKDRD
-2410 EREREREKE
+2410 REREREKE
-2419 RERESAPNSRFSFE
+2419 REREAAANSHFSFDPE
-2433 PDPAGQIGSPSTHLA
+2433 PAGQLGSPSTNAA
-2448 EEPPSCD
+2448 EEPPSSE
-2455 RPPEGSSTAE
+2455 RPMEGSSAFD
-2465 SSDTRSRDITTK
+2465 SPDTRSRESSATAK
-2477 EGGWKETLPSSPLPP
+2477 EAGWKESLPSSPLPP
-2492 LSATEPTLPPPQ
+2492 LSATEPAPPPPPQ
-2504 TDKDGPPP
+2504 ADKDGPPP

-2571 SYRRKRKNSTDL
+2571 SYRRKRKNSTDM
-2583 DSSTEDPVSPKRK
+2583 DSANDEQMSPKRK

-2623 DRAGTDGEDILGEL
+2623 DRAGTCSALTSPLCVPVPATDGEDILAEL

-2650 LDQRRALVMQLFQEN
+2650 LDQRRALVMQLFQEQ

-2704 TAAPS
+2704 TATPS
-2709 EALGVGCSD
+2709 DTPGMPDITG
-2718 STSSLPG
+2718 SLPG

-2739 GETQGDEVE
+2739 GGDLQDDELEQG
-2748 REAEPSPE
+2748 AEDGLDD
-2756 EPRDSQDSSR
+2756 PRDAQDSLR

>member
-1 MRPLKKHRGRSPPLT
+1 MRPIKKHRGRSPPMT
-16 RGRGARRKGT
+16 RGRGGKRRGGA
-26 SQPPPEKDSRR
+26 QLLPEKDSKK
-37 DRVRR
+37 
-42 ETLVKMPQ
+42 VKKEMTVKTAQ
-50 QTPPNPNAPS
+50 HTTATNAPS
-60 TRRHTPPTAASSHKE
+60 KRKQTLPTAASSNE
-75 PITNSNTHTR
+75 ELITNSKTVMK
-85 EQSNE
+85 EE
-90 LRKPVV
+90 PAEPKKPV
-96 SVEKD
+96 EPHENN
-101 RKQSEGKTE
+101 RKEDEEKTE
-110 ERKTVGTNGNST
+110 KEKIAGTNGNGA
-122 PSSDTIASS
+122 IASDAVAS
-131 TSTTT
+131 PTSAPV
-136 PLSTGAPTP
+136 PLSTLTP
-145 ATNHSPSPGSGSVS
+145 PLITNHSPSLASVS

-180 ASSANTLTTTPTS
+180 SNNASVMTTIPTS
-193 SPSLTN
+193 SPALIH
-199 NSYYNSS
+199 NSYCNSKV
-206 QNSDSMN
+206 SDSEDTPNNNYKSSNNFINSINQSINVSISSTNTNGSKN
-213 MTNSNLSSSNSISN
+213 MTNISN
-227 SISKS
+227 SC
-232 ISSSV
+232 
-237 NSSAGTNSTSS
+237 AGTHSAFINSR
-248 INNTANS
+248 
-255 TNSSTSGYS
+255 
-264 ISNSSNSISN
+264 SN
-274 NSSGNQP
+274 NCSGNQSS
-281 LTLIVDSKAIEV
+281 LLVVDSKAPKGANHFVSMEV
-293 NRFSNVSVEGGALRT
+293 KPLRIADSQEKEFPSGEHELEG
-308 AAPQDR
+308 P
-314 ESQAGENEADGAPNS
+314 PNS

-341 SADLE
+341 SADLDATE
-346 AVEASGPSQ
+346 ATGPSLQ
-355 HQKNSHSPG
+355 QKNSHIPA
-364 PVQNSH
+364 PLHNSLH
-370 PREVSLSEGL
+370 KEAGL
-380 AEALAKGLKNQRV
+380 AEALAKGMKNQRV
-393 LARQL
+393 LARQ
-398 WRVKSGVQATGEGV
+398 RKTTMGSGVQAAGN
-412 GKERDLGS
+412 RDS
-420 LSPLFRPGVVRRVSG
+420 CPLSPVFRQGVVRCVSG
-435 GIVEVQLQGEE
+435 GTVEVQLQGEE
-446 GVTQYPFHGAAIMTS
+446 TLIKYPFHGGTVMASTS
-461 SAGVESAVDFIL
+461 GAENTVELIL

-478 GTAPVAVGTR
+478 GTAPVAVGTQ
-488 VCVPFG
+488 VCVPFSG
-494 GDEGGPA
+494 EEGGPLL
-501 VYREGVVSQVD
+501 YREGIVAQVD
-512 PHPAVSFPYRVLLNE
+512 PHPGVSFPYQVLLSE
-527 DRENV
+527 DKRV
-532 EDGGGMGEEER
+532 PGGGEDEK
-543 RKAKAQAVWVSR
+543 RKASGQAVWVSR
-555 PSLRLLTPP
+555 QSLRLLTPP
-564 WEVPHLDG
+564 WEVSHLDG
-572 SGTRERERE
+572 GRAKERERE

-611 GARLGHG
+611 GARMGHVFSHDVVAVGHTYGNLHPPNHSSAVASSVAVSTGHG
-618 FSHQGVVAGHPYGNV
+618 CVENYS
-633 HAPSHSSTATSGVMA
+633 
-648 SAVHG
+648 
-653 CGDNCPD
+653 D
-660 RERERER
+660 RER

-674 EEDMEVSRFN
+674 EEDVEVSHFN
-684 MGLSGGPKSDSGALQ
+684 MGLAITSKPNVGATQ
-699 HRHILS
+699 HRNILS
-705 KSTGYPP
+705 KSSGYPP
-712 SSPHLSVVRALGP
+712 SSSSSSSSSSTSSFSSHLTVVRGLGP
-725 PHLSTLTSPQPSPSP
+725 PHLSTIASPQPPKSP
-740 ALLGP
+740 ALPGSDTTS
-745 EMNITTPNLPPS
+745 TTPNLPPS

-769 GGGSSSTSS
+769 GAGSSSTS

-853 GSSSGTV
+853 GGSSSGTV

-872 FDWDDTSRES
+872 FEWDDTSRES
-882 SEASSRGDSRPRL
+882 SETSSRGDSRPRL

-901 PHELSSR
+901 PHDLSSR
-908 FDFDECEAATMLVSL
+908 FDVDECEAATMLVSL

-970 SHRRHRQ
+970 QHRRHRQ

-983 GGGGGGSKTTTPGA
+983 GGGGGGSKATTTQTG
-997 GGERERHT
+997 GGERERHI
-1005 SSIQPSFHTNLT
+1005 SGIQPSFHNNLT

-1027 KSDVPPP
+1027 KPDGPAPPP
-1034 PPPPSHHHD
+1034 LPSHHHD

-1048 ELEQADLNNS
+1048 ELEQGDLNNS
-1058 FRVLSPQTPTS
+1058 FRVLSPQTPAS
-1069 LTLTRTHTPTFSRPR
+1069 HSRTHTPTFSRPR
-1084 GMTTPSSSRP
+1084 GVTTPSSSRP
-1094 PSSTATSPPPLLVS
+1094 PSSTAASPPPLLVS

-1113 PLTPDGGP
+1113 PLAADGGP
-1121 RRVVPVTQQ
+1121 RRVVPVSQQ

-1153 LGRGGGDGNG
+1153 LGRGGGG
-1163 GGTNNS
+1163 GAIEGGIDNLS
-1169 GSKDPSLAPL
+1169 SKDIALTSL

-1189 PVPINAAAATVT
+1189 PVPINAATATVP
-1201 NGTVLLRSPAP
+1201 NGAVLLRSPAQ

-1219 TPPSLPAAG
+1219 TPSSLPPSDTTA
-1228 TPANPLQTLSVTVST
+1228 TTLQALSVTVST
-1243 TITAPTPNST
+1243 TVTAAAPSSADSSGEPEENRS
-1253 ASPREREGDRGT
+1253 T
-1265 GFGGEVQQPVP
+1265 GFVGEVQQPVP

-1290 AESLHPTPR
+1290 AESLHPVPR

-1329 FLAPTQSDAS
+1329 FLAPTQSDAP

-1344 GHQPINH
+1344 GQHPVNH
-1351 PQAASLKSEC
+1351 PQAASLKTEC

-1366 LPQEPAEAPPTVERG
+1366 LSLEPAEAPPTVERG

-1390 DEPPPEKEKGDGE
+1390 DEPPPEKEKGDAE

-1422 VLPDQPLS
+1422 VIPEQPLT

-1445 KDGDKNSP
+1445 KDGDKSSP

-1556 SETTEPHSVELKGVG
+1556 SESTEPHSVELKGVIAG
-1571 PGLVGVSERS
+1571 VVGVSERS
-1581 TGEGHVGQLTR
+1581 AAEGPAGQLTR

-1597 QSAMH
+1597 QSAVH
-1602 SLERTERGNTQA
+1602 SLERGDRGNTQA
-1614 LAELAQMCGDGGA
+1614 LAELAQMCGDGGS
-1627 QFSGRGPPLSQSQ
+1627 QFSSHAPPLSQSQ

-1689 NGSGDESDHKRVF
+1689 NGSGDESDRKRVF
-1702 APVICSTASSS
+1702 APVICSSASSS
-1713 SHPTPH
+1713 SSHHTPH
-1719 SRSVSLTSYPTN
+1719 GRSVSLSSYPTS
-1731 KRYDDGRS
+1731 KRYDEGRS
-1739 GGGGFSDRRRKGGGE
+1739 GGGGFSDLRRKERGE
-1754 GEGKDAFGGEGGG
+1754 GDGKDAFGGEGGG
-1767 VPAHSLSL
+1767 NVPSSSLSL
-1775 SSSQSV
+1775 SSGQSV
-1781 ISSSPAGGPASSAV
+1781 PSPAGGPPSSSV
-1795 GPLGLNPLLG
+1795 GPLGSNPLLG
-1805 MGAVRVAST
+1805 IGAVRVAST
-1814 MVTNVVRPVIS
+1814 VVTNVMRPVIS
-1825 TPVPIASKP
+1825 TPLPIASKT
-1834 RDGGTSSSP
+1834 RDVGTSSSP
-1843 HPPDRKSLTPQQQ
+1843 HPPERKPLTPQQHQ
-1856 PQLLIGSGPGSGPT
+1856 QQHHHHHHQLVISSGSGAGAA

-1889 GPGGVVTNLV
+1889 SQGGVVTNLV
-1899 LGGAFPAQPAVQL
+1899 LGGALSAQPAVQL
-1912 ITPSPQPQSSQQQ
+1912 ITPSPQPHPSPQQTLSST
-1925 APPTTPVSVPH
+1925 AVSSPH
-1936 SQTNGPLPVPL
+1936 SQANGPLPLSL
-1947 LQPQFLPAP
+1947 LQPQFLPAS

-1971 ILPTLPASTNPKSP
+1971 ILPTLPANTHPKSP

-2005 VSLANGKQQAS
+2005 MSLANGKQQGTG
-2016 SSLTGYTSS
+2016 SLTGYTSS
-2025 PAVGVVSPGGRVQT
+2025 PAVGVVSPGTRVQT

-2058 PAPAQ
+2058 PAPTQ

-2074 QNGAQAG
+2074 QNGAQSG

-2105 ASPFPVTV
+2105 ATPFPVTV

-2122 SAPSQAVLLP
+2122 SAPSQTVLLP
-2132 PAPARITYV
+2132 PAPTRITYV

-2149 TVPLVSTT
+2149 TIPVVSTT
-2157 TGSSPTQ
+2157 ATGTSPTQ
-2164 QALPVPGSA
+2164 QAVPVPGSA
-2173 YVQSP
+2173 YVPSP

-2189 PGQTLVQPLIT
+2189 PGQTLVQPLIA
-2200 GQPPLLA
+2200 GQPPLIA
-2207 TAQSPQPSTP
+2207 TAQSPQPSTS
-2217 APASCTGGQI
+2217 APASGSGGQI
-2227 VTAIYPPSPSVTMAT
+2227 VTAIYPSSPSVTMAT
-2242 GVVSMTAVPPSVV
+2242 GVVSMAAVPPSVV
-2255 YSVSSPSSVSPHS
+2255 YSVSSPSSASPHI
-2268 LPKHTAASSSIAHTH
+2268 LPKHAATTPIAITHPHPHPHPHSH
-2283 PQPHL
+2283 PQPH
-2288 DRQADR
+2288 
-2294 HLSQD
+2294 
-2299 RPADRQADRQTD
+2299 ADRQTD
-2311 RQTELL
+2311 RPSELL
-2317 TPQDRHLER
+2317 THADRQLER
-2326 QTQVS
+2326 QAQTAAAAAAS
-2331 STSSSVAPPS
+2331 SSSSSVAPPS
-2341 GSAVSIR
+2341 GSVVSLR
-2348 PCSPP
+2348 PCSPLQMQTP
-2353 LPIHTS
+2353 
-2359 GSAPG
+2359 GSTPG
-2364 TPKLP
+2364 TPKLTP
-2369 QLPVRTPQ
+2369 LPVRIPQ
-2377 KVKATVANI
+2377 KVKATVATI
-2386 PVGSYEG
+2386 PVGSYDG
-2393 GGRGKERDRE
+2393 GGRGKERERDKDRE
-2403 RERERDR
+2403 R

-2419 RERESAPNSRFSFE
+2419 AAANSHFSFDPE
-2433 PDPAGQIGSPSTHLA
+2433 PAGQTRSPSAHPS
-2448 EEPPSCD
+2448 EEPPPPPPLPPPD
-2455 RPPEGSSTAE
+2455 RGPEGCGAADSSETKNRE
-2465 SSDTRSRDITTK
+2465 STTK
-2477 EGGWKETLPSSPLPP
+2477 EAGWKESLPSSPPP
-2492 LSATEPTLPPPQ
+2492 PPTAAEPTLPPPQ
-2504 TDKDGPPP
+2504 TDKDGPAP

-2583 DSSTEDPVSPKRK
+2583 DSATDDQVSPKRK

-2603 SSEPNTPKS
+2603 SSEPSTPKS

-2623 DRAGTDGEDILGEL
+2623 DRAALHVHAPLPAPDGEDILAEL

-2650 LDQRRALVMQLFQEN
+2650 LDQRRALVMQLFQEQ

-2704 TAAPS
+2704 TATPS
-2709 EALGVGCSD
+2709 DASDLVG
-2718 STSSLPG
+2718 SLPG
-2725 PSSSQSGEGSGRGG
+2725 PSGSQSGEASVRVGG
-2739 GETQGDEVE
+2739 ADLQDDDVEQGTD
-2748 REAEPSPE
+2748 AIPE
-2756 EPRDSQDSSR
+2756 DARDSQDSSR

>member
-16 RGRGARRKGT
+16 RGRGGRRRGG
-26 SQPPPEKDSRR
+26 SQPLKEKDPK
-37 DRVRR
+37 RVRK
-42 ETLVKMPQ
+42 ETLIKTTQ
-50 QTPPNPNAPS
+50 HPPSTPS
-60 TRRHTPPTAASSHKE
+60 TRKQTAPTAANSNEE
-75 PITNSNTHTR
+75 PITNSNTPMR
-85 EQSNE
+85 EESTE
-90 LRKPVV
+90 LRQPVE
-96 SVEKD
+96 SAEKNV
-101 RKQSEGKTE
+101 KKAEEKTE
-110 ERKTVGTNGNST
+110 NEKIVGTNGNSAMST
-122 PSSDTIASS
+122 DTVVFP
-131 TSTTT
+131 TSAPA
-136 PLSTGAPTP
+136 PLSTATP
-145 ATNHSPSPGSGSVS
+145 PLATSHSPSLGSVS

-180 ASSANTLTTTPTS
+180 ANNASALTIIPTS
-193 SPSLTN
+193 SPALIH
-199 NSYYNSS
+199 NSYCSINSKTI
-206 QNSDSMN
+206 DSVN
-213 MTNSNLSSSNSISN
+213 TPNNNFKSSNSIN
-227 SISKS
+227 KS
-232 ISSSV
+232 INVSI
-237 NSSAGTNSTSS
+237 NSNTNSNSTSG
-248 INNTANS
+248 INNP
-255 TNSSTSGYS
+255 
-264 ISNSSNSISN
+264 INSSNSSARSHSTFMNSSNSRSN
-274 NSSGNQP
+274 NCSGNQP
-281 LTLIVDSKAIEV
+281 SVLTVDSKVTEV
-293 NRFSNVSVEGGALRT
+293 NHFVSTEDRALRKAYSPEKDAQT
-308 AAPQDR
+308 
-314 ESQAGENEADGAPNS
+314 GENESEGAPNS

-341 SADLE
+341 SADLDVME
-346 AVEASGPSQ
+346 ATGPSP
-355 HQKNSHSPG
+355 HQKDSHSPA
-364 PVQNSH
+364 PLHNSH
-370 PREVSLSEGL
+370 LKESSLSQGL
-380 AEALAKGLKNQRV
+380 AEALAKGMKNQRV
-393 LARQL
+393 IARQIK
-398 WRVKSGVQATGEGV
+398 RTMESGVEAAGSRGV
-412 GKERDLGS
+412 KEIDS
-420 LSPLFRPGVVRRVSG
+420 CPLSPVFRPGVVRRVSG
-435 GIVEVQLQGEE
+435 GTVEIQLQGEE
-446 GVTQYPFHGAAIMTS
+446 TLVKYPFRGGTMMTS
-461 SAGVESAVDFIL
+461 SSGVESTVEFIL

-478 GTAPVAVGTR
+478 GMAPVAVGTR

-494 GDEGGPA
+494 GEEGGPLL
-501 VYREGVVSQVD
+501 YREGIIAQVD
-512 PHPAVSFPYRVLLNE
+512 PHPGVSFPYQVLVSE
-527 DRENV
+527 DRETV
-532 EDGGGMGEEER
+532 DDGRVRGEKEK
-543 RKAKAQAVWVSR
+543 RKANAQAVWVSR
-555 PSLRLLTPP
+555 QSLRLLTPP

-572 SGTRERERE
+572 GRAKERERE

-618 FSHQGVVAGHPYGNV
+618 FSHDGVGGGHPYGNV
-633 HAPSHSSTATSGVMA
+633 HPPPHSGVA
-648 SAVHG
+648 GSTVHG
-653 CGDNCPD
+653 CGDNYSD
-660 RERERER
+660 RER

-674 EEDMEVSRFN
+674 EEDVEVSRFN
-684 MGLSGGPKSDSGALQ
+684 MGLTVSPKPNAVTSQ
-699 HRHILS
+699 HRNIMS
-705 KSTGYPP
+705 KSSGYPP
-712 SSPHLSVVRALGP
+712 SSPHLSVVRGLGP
-725 PHLSTLTSPQPSPSP
+725 PQLSTLASSQPPPSP
-740 ALLGP
+740 ALLGS
-745 EMNITTPNLPPS
+745 EMNNSAPNLPPS

-762 QTPTPTS
+762 QTPTPAP
-769 GGGSSSTSS
+769 GGGTTSAS

-842 MEAAGGERGGG
+842 LEAAGGERGGG

-872 FDWDDTSRES
+872 FEWDETSRES
-882 SEASSRGDSRPRL
+882 SETSSRGDSRPRL

-901 PHELSSR
+901 PHDLSSR

-970 SHRRHRQ
+970 QHRRHRQ

-983 GGGGGGSKTTTPGA
+983 GGAGGSKATTPAG

-1005 SSIQPSFHTNLT
+1005 SGMQPSFHSNLM

-1027 KSDVPPP
+1027 KPDAPPP
-1034 PPPPSHHHD
+1034 PPLPSHHHD

-1048 ELEQADLNNS
+1048 ELEQGDLNNS
-1058 FRVLSPQTPTS
+1058 FRVLSPQIPAS
-1069 LTLTRTHTPTFSRPR
+1069 HSRTHTPTFSRPR
-1084 GMTTPSSSRP
+1084 GVTTPSSSRP
-1094 PSSTATSPPPLLVS
+1094 PSSTAASPPPLLVS

-1121 RRVVPVTQQ
+1121 RRVVPVSQQ

-1153 LGRGGGDGNG
+1153 LGRGGGG
-1163 GGTNNS
+1163 GVNEGETDNTS
-1169 GSKDPSLAPL
+1169 SKDISLTPL
-1179 TPQPISGLQV
+1179 TPQPVSGLQV
-1189 PVPINAAAATVT
+1189 PVPINAAAATVP
-1201 NGTVLLRSPAP
+1201 NGTVLLRSPAQ

-1219 TPPSLPAAG
+1219 TPSSLPTTD
-1228 TPANPLQTLSVTVST
+1228 TPTTPLQALSVTVST
-1243 TITAPTPNST
+1243 TVTAPLSCST
-1253 ASPREREGDRGT
+1253 DSSGEREENRGT

-1290 AESLHPTPR
+1290 AESLHPVPR

-1344 GHQPINH
+1344 GPHPVNH
-1351 PQAASLKSEC
+1351 PQAASLKTEC

-1366 LPQEPAEAPPTVERG
+1366 LSQEPAEAPPTVERG
-1381 PPSRPPPSS
+1381 PLSQPPPSS
-1390 DEPPPEKEKGDGE
+1390 DEPPPEKEKGEAE

-1422 VLPDQPLS
+1422 VVPEQPLS

-1445 KDGDKNSP
+1445 KDGDKSSP

-1556 SETTEPHSVELKGVG
+1556 SESTEPHSVELKGVG
-1571 PGLVGVSERS
+1571 PGLVGVSERN

-1602 SLERTERGNTQA
+1602 SLERGDRGNTQA
-1614 LAELAQMCGDGGA
+1614 LAELAQMCGDGGS
-1627 QFSGRGPPLSQSQ
+1627 QFSSHAPPLSQSQ

-1689 NGSGDESDHKRVF
+1689 HGSGDESERKRVF
-1702 APVICSTASSS
+1702 APVICSSALSS
-1713 SHPTPH
+1713 SHHTPH
-1719 SRSVSLTSYPTN
+1719 GRSVSLSSYPTS
-1731 KRYDDGRS
+1731 KRYDEGRS
-1739 GGGGFSDRRRKGGGE
+1739 GGGGFSDHRRKDRGE
-1754 GEGKDAFGGEGGG
+1754 GESKDVMGGEAGGG
-1767 VPAHSLSL
+1767 VQATSLSL
-1775 SSSQSV
+1775 SSGQSV
-1781 ISSSPAGGPASSAV
+1781 ISTSPAGGTPASSV
-1795 GPLGLNPLLG
+1795 GSLGSNPPLGI
-1805 MGAVRVAST
+1805 GAVRVAST
-1814 MVTNVVRPVIS
+1814 VVTNVMRPVIS
-1825 TPVPIASKP
+1825 TPLPIASKP

-1843 HPPDRKSLTPQQQ
+1843 HPPERKSLTPQQQ
-1856 PQLLIGSGPGSGPT
+1856 PQFLIGSGAGGGATS
-1870 ATGGG
+1870 TGGG

-1899 LGGAFPAQPAVQL
+1899 LGGALSAQPAVQL
-1912 ITPSPQPQSSQQQ
+1912 ITPSPQPQPSQQQ
-1925 APPTTPVSVPH
+1925 VLPSTGVSAPH
-1936 SQTNGPLPVPL
+1936 SQTNGPLPLPL
-1947 LQPQFLPAP
+1947 LQPQFLPAS

-1971 ILPTLPASTNPKSP
+1971 ILPTLPANTHPKSP
-1985 PQQLSQPTSI
+1985 PQHLSQPTSI
-1995 FNLPTAPPTH
+1995 FNLPTAPPSH
-2005 VSLANGKQQAS
+2005 VSLANGKQQGT

-2025 PAVGVVSPGGRVQT
+2025 SAVGVVSPGTRVQT

-2058 PAPAQ
+2058 PAPTQ

-2074 QNGAQAG
+2074 QNGAQTG
-2081 SKIIQIAPMPVVQS
+2081 NKIIQIAPMPVVQS

-2105 ASPFPVTV
+2105 ANPFPVTV

-2132 PAPARITYV
+2132 PAPTRITYV

-2149 TVPLVSTT
+2149 TLPLVSAT
-2157 TGSSPTQ
+2157 TGSSTTQ
-2164 QALPVPGSA
+2164 QALPVAGSA
-2173 YVQSP
+2173 YVPSP

-2189 PGQTLVQPLIT
+2189 PGQTLVQPLIA

-2207 TAQSPQPSTP
+2207 PAQSLSPSTS
-2217 APASCTGGQI
+2217 APASGGQI

-2255 YSVSSPSSVSPHS
+2255 YSVSSPSSASPHILS
-2268 LPKHTAASSSIAHTH
+2268 KHTATPTTITH
-2283 PQPHL
+2283 PHPQLHL
-2288 DRQADR
+2288 DRHADR
-2294 HLSQD
+2294 HLPPD
-2299 RPADRQADRQTD
+2299 RPADRQTD
-2311 RQTELL
+2311 RQA
-2317 TPQDRHLER
+2317 ER
-2326 QTQVS
+2326 QTDQLMHLDRQSERQAQTS
-2331 STSSSVAPPS
+2331 SSSSSVAPPS
-2341 GSAVSIR
+2341 GTAVSMR

-2353 LPIHTS
+2353 LQIQTP
-2359 GSAPG
+2359 GSTPG
-2364 TPKLP
+2364 TPKLT

-2393 GGRGKERDRE
+2393 GGRGKERE
-2403 RERERDR
+2403 REKDR

-2419 RERESAPNSRFSFE
+2419 REREAAATSHFCF
-2433 PDPAGQIGSPSTHLA
+2433 DPESPSTHPANEL
-2448 EEPPSCD
+2448 PSSD
-2455 RPPEGSSTAE
+2455 RPLEGSSAVD
-2465 SSDTRSRDITTK
+2465 SSDTRNRESTTTK
-2477 EGGWKETLPSSPLPP
+2477 EAGWKESLPSSPLPP
-2492 LSATEPTLPPPQ
+2492 PSATEPALPPPQ
-2504 TDKDGPPP
+2504 TDKDGPAP

-2524 TFDSVDKVLS
+2524 TFDSVDKSGRVLS

-2583 DSSTEDPVSPKRK
+2583 DSATDDQVSPKRK

-2623 DRAGTDGEDILGEL
+2623 DRAATDGEDILTEL

-2650 LDQRRALVMQLFQEN
+2650 LDQRRALVMQLFQEQ

-2709 EALGVGCSD
+2709 DASGLGLSD
-2718 STSSLPG
+2718 STCSLPG
-2725 PSSSQSGEGSGRGG
+2725 PSGSQSGEGSARGCG
-2739 GETQGDEVE
+2739 DLQDEEEDQGTEG
-2748 REAEPSPE
+2748 SPE
-2756 EPRDSQDSSR
+2756 DPRDSQDSSR

>member
-1 MRPLKKHRGRSPPLT
+1 MRPLKKHKGRSPPLT
-16 RGRGARRKGT
+16 RGRGGRRRGG
-26 SQPPPEKDSRR
+26 SQPLQQKDPK
-37 DRVRR
+37 RVKK
-42 ETLVKMPQ
+42 ETLIKTTQ
-50 QTPPNPNAPS
+50 HTPSIPS
-60 TRRHTPPTAASSHKE
+60 TRKQTPSTATNSNEES
-75 PITNSNTHTR
+75 ITNSNTPTS
-85 EQSNE
+85 EQSAE
-90 LRKPVV
+90 LRKPVE

-101 RKQSEGKTE
+101 GKKEEEKTE
-110 ERKTVGTNGNST
+110 KEKIMIVGTNVVVSAT
-122 PSSDTIASS
+122 DTVAIP
-131 TSTTT
+131 TSAPG
-136 PLSTGAPTP
+136 PLSTATP
-145 ATNHSPSPGSGSVS
+145 PLATNHSPSLGSVS

-180 ASSANTLTTTPTS
+180 ANNASALITMPTS
-193 SPSLTN
+193 NSALIQ
-199 NSYYNSS
+199 NSYCNIKSKIS
-206 QNSDSMN
+206 ESVN
-213 MTNSNLSSSNSISN
+213 MPNNNFKSSNNISN
-227 SISKS
+227 SINKS
-232 ISSSV
+232 INLSINSGNNNITSGINNPTNSS
-237 NSSAGTNSTSS
+237 NSSAGSHSS
-248 INNTANS
+248 FI
-255 TNSSTSGYS
+255 
-264 ISNSSNSISN
+264 NSSNSRSN
-274 NSSGNQP
+274 NCSGNQP
-281 LTLIVDSKAIEV
+281 SVLTVDSKATEA
-293 NRFSNVSVEGGALRT
+293 NNFVSTEDRALRT
-308 AAPQDR
+308 AD
-314 ESQAGENEADGAPNS
+314 SQEKDSQSGENESELAPNS

-341 SADLE
+341 SADLDVME
-346 AVEASGPSQ
+346 ATGPSL
-355 HQKNSHSPG
+355 HQKNSHITASLH
-364 PVQNSH
+364 NLH
-370 PREVSLSEGL
+370 PKEASLSEGL
-380 AEALAKGLKNQRV
+380 AEALAKGMKNQRV
-393 LARQL
+393 LARQIKRTIESGVGATGVR
-398 WRVKSGVQATGEGV
+398 RVKETNSCPF
-412 GKERDLGS
+412 
-420 LSPLFRPGVVRRVSG
+420 SPVFRPGVVRRVSG
-435 GIVEVQLQGEE
+435 GTVDVQLHGEE
-446 GVTQYPFHGAAIMTS
+446 TLVKYPFHGGTVMTS
-461 SAGVESAVDFIL
+461 SLGTESTVEFIL

-478 GTAPVAVGTR
+478 GMAPVAVGTR
-488 VCVPFG
+488 VCVPYG
-494 GDEGGPA
+494 GEEGGPLL
-501 VYREGVVSQVD
+501 YREGIVTQVD
-512 PHPAVSFPYRVLLNE
+512 PHPGVSFPYQVLLSE
-527 DRENV
+527 DRKTLD
-532 EDGGGMGEEER
+532 DGGVGEEKEK
-543 RKAKAQAVWVSR
+543 RKANAHAVWVSR
-555 PSLRLLTPP
+555 QSLRLLTPP
-564 WEVPHLDG
+564 WEVSHLDG
-572 SGTRERERE
+572 GRAKERERE

-611 GARLGHG
+611 GARLSHG
-618 FSHQGVVAGHPYGNV
+618 FSSEGVKVGIPYGNV
-633 HAPSHSSTATSGVMA
+633 HPPPHSSVADSTVR
-648 SAVHG
+648 G
-653 CGDNCPD
+653 CGENYSDG
-660 RERERER
+660 ER

-674 EEDMEVSRFN
+674 EEDVEVSRFN
-684 MGLSGGPKSDSGALQ
+684 MSITAGPKPNAGTSQ
-699 HRHILS
+699 HRNIIS
-705 KSTGYPP
+705 KSSGYPP
-712 SSPHLSVVRALGP
+712 SSPHLSVVRGLGP
-725 PHLSTLTSPQPSPSP
+725 PHLSTLASPLPPPSP
-740 ALLGP
+740 ASLGS
-745 EMNITTPNLPPS
+745 EINNATPNLPPS
-757 KTTPT
+757 KTVPT

-769 GGGSSSTSS
+769 GGGSSSTS

-828 RGYCSRHLSMRTKE
+828 RGYCSRHLSLRTKE

-872 FDWDDTSRES
+872 FEWDDTSRES
-882 SEASSRGDSRPRL
+882 SETSSRGDSRPRL

-901 PHELSSR
+901 PHDLSSR

-970 SHRRHRQ
+970 QHRRHRQ

-983 GGGGGGSKTTTPGA
+983 GGTVGSKVTTSAG

-1005 SSIQPSFHTNLT
+1005 SGIQPSFHSNLT

-1027 KSDVPPP
+1027 KPDAPPP
-1034 PPPPSHHHD
+1034 PPLPSHHHD

-1048 ELEQADLNNS
+1048 ELEQGDLNNS
-1058 FRVLSPQTPTS
+1058 FRVLSPHNPAS
-1069 LTLTRTHTPTFSRPR
+1069 HSRTHTPTFSRPR
-1084 GMTTPSSSRP
+1084 GVTTPSSSRP
-1094 PSSTATSPPPLLVS
+1094 PSSTAVSPPPLLVS

-1121 RRVVPVTQQ
+1121 RRVVPVSHQT
-1130 ALRDSP
+1130 LRDSP

-1153 LGRGGGDGNG
+1153 LGRGGGG
-1163 GGTNNS
+1163 GGGNEGGTDNTT
-1169 GSKDPSLAPL
+1169 SKDTGLTPL
-1179 TPQPISGLQV
+1179 TPQPVSGLQV
-1189 PVPINAAAATVT
+1189 PVPINAAAATVP
-1201 NGTVLLRSPAP
+1201 NGTVLLRSPAQ

-1219 TPPSLPAAG
+1219 TPSSLSTTV
-1228 TPANPLQTLSVTVST
+1228 TPATPLQALSVTVST
-1243 TITAPTPNST
+1243 TVTAPAPSST
-1253 ASPREREGDRGT
+1253 DSSGEREENRGT
-1265 GFGGEVQQPVP
+1265 GFGGELQQPVP

-1290 AESLHPTPR
+1290 AESLHPVPR

-1344 GHQPINH
+1344 GQHPVNH
-1351 PQAASLKSEC
+1351 PQAASMKTEC
-1361 QGVAA
+1361 HGVAS
-1366 LPQEPAEAPPTVERG
+1366 LSQEPAEAPPTVERG
-1381 PPSRPPPSS
+1381 PLSRPPPSS
-1390 DEPPPEKEKGDGE
+1390 DEPHPEKEKGEAE

-1422 VLPDQPLS
+1422 VVPEQPIS

-1556 SETTEPHSVELKGVG
+1556 SESTEPHSVELKVSG
-1571 PGLVGVSERS
+1571 PGLVGVSERG
-1581 TGEGHVGQLTR
+1581 TGEGLVGQLTR

-1602 SLERTERGNTQA
+1602 TLERSDRGNTQA
-1614 LAELAQMCGDGGA
+1614 LAELAQMCGDSGS
-1627 QFSGRGPPLSQSQ
+1627 QFSSHAPPLSQSQ

-1663 DVIEDPYPSSSIDL
+1663 DVIEDPYPNSSIDL

-1689 NGSGDESDHKRVF
+1689 NGSGDEIDQKRVF
-1702 APVICSTASSS
+1702 APVICSSALSSS
-1713 SHPTPH
+1713 SHHTPH
-1719 SRSVSLTSYPTN
+1719 GRSVSLSSYPTS
-1731 KRYDDGRS
+1731 KHYDEGRS
-1739 GGGGFSDRRRKGGGE
+1739 GGGGYSDHKRKERGKGE
-1754 GEGKDAFGGEGGG
+1754 G
-1767 VPAHSLSL
+1767 
-1775 SSSQSV
+1775 QSV
-1781 ISSSPAGGPASSAV
+1781 ISTSPAGGPPSSSV
-1795 GPLGLNPLLG
+1795 GSLGANPLLG
-1805 MGAVRVAST
+1805 IGAVRVAST
-1814 MVTNVVRPVIS
+1814 VVTNVMRPVIS
-1825 TPVPIASKP
+1825 TPLPIASKP
-1834 RDGGTSSSP
+1834 REGDTSSSP
-1843 HPPDRKSLTPQQQ
+1843 HPPERKSLTPHQQ
-1856 PQLLIGSGPGSGPT
+1856 PQLLIGSGSGGGAA

-1883 PVGAGV
+1883 PVGV

-1899 LGGAFPAQPAVQL
+1899 LGGALSAQPAVQL
-1912 ITPSPQPQSSQQQ
+1912 ITPSHQTQPSQHQVLPS
-1925 APPTTPVSVPH
+1925 AAVSVPH
-1936 SQTNGPLPVPL
+1936 SQTNGPLPLPL
-1947 LQPQFLPAP
+1947 LQPQFLPAS
-1956 SLAPPGGKAITQVQY
+1956 SLAAPGGKAITQVQY
-1971 ILPTLPASTNPKSP
+1971 ILPTLPANTHPKSP

-1995 FNLPTAPPTH
+1995 FNLPTATPTH
-2005 VSLANGKQQAS
+2005 VSLANGKQQGTG
-2016 SSLTGYTSS
+2016 SLTGYTSS
-2025 PAVGVVSPGGRVQT
+2025 SAVGVVSPGTRVQT

-2058 PAPAQ
+2058 PAPTQ

-2074 QNGAQAG
+2074 QNGAQTG

-2105 ASPFPVTV
+2105 SSPFPVTV

-2122 SAPSQAVLLP
+2122 SVPSQAVLLP
-2132 PAPARITYV
+2132 PAPTRITYV

-2149 TVPLVSTT
+2149 TLPLVSTT
-2157 TGSSPTQ
+2157 SGSSTTQ
-2164 QALPVPGSA
+2164 QGLPVAGSA
-2173 YVQSP
+2173 YVPSP

-2189 PGQTLVQPLIT
+2189 PAQALVQPLIA
-2200 GQPPLLA
+2200 GQPPILA
-2207 TAQSPQPSTP
+2207 TAQSPSPS
-2217 APASCTGGQI
+2217 APASGSGGQI
-2227 VTAIYPPSPSVTMAT
+2227 VTAIYPPSTSVTMAT
-2242 GVVSMTAVPPSVV
+2242 GVVSMTAVPPSLV
-2255 YSVSSPSSVSPHS
+2255 YSVSSPSSASPHILS
-2268 LPKHTAASSSIAHTH
+2268 KHTATATAITH
-2283 PQPHL
+2283 PHPQLHP

-2294 HLSQD
+2294 HLPPD
-2299 RPADRQADRQTD
+2299 RPADRQTD
-2311 RQTELL
+2311 RQAERQTELL
-2317 TPQDRHLER
+2317 THSDRQLER
-2326 QTQVS
+2326 QTQ
-2331 STSSSVAPPS
+2331 TSSSSGSVAPPS
-2341 GSAVSIR
+2341 GAAVSIR

-2353 LPIHTS
+2353 LQIQTP
-2359 GSAPG
+2359 GG
-2364 TPKLP
+2364 TPKLT
-2369 QLPVRTPQ
+2369 QLPLRTPQ

-2393 GGRGKERDRE
+2393 GGRGKERE
-2403 RERERDR
+2403 REKD
-2410 EREREREKE
+2410 REREREKE
-2419 RERESAPNSRFSFE
+2419 REREREAAATSHFSF
-2433 PDPAGQIGSPSTHLA
+2433 DPESPSTHPA
-2448 EEPPSCD
+2448 EEPPSTD
-2455 RPPEGSSTAE
+2455 RPLEGSSATD
-2465 SSDTRSRDITTK
+2465 SSDTRNRESTTTK
-2477 EGGWKETLPSSPLPP
+2477 EAGWKESLPSSPLPP
-2492 LSATEPTLPPPQ
+2492 PSATEPALPPPQ
-2504 TDKDGPPP
+2504 TDKDGPTP

-2524 TFDSVDKVLS
+2524 TFDSVDKSGRVLS

-2583 DSSTEDPVSPKRK
+2583 DSATDDQVSPKRK

-2623 DRAGTDGEDILGEL
+2623 DRAATDGEDILTEM

-2650 LDQRRALVMQLFQEN
+2650 LDQRRALVMQLFQEQ

-2687 KVCLQL
+2687 KLCLQL

-2704 TAAPS
+2704 TATPS
-2709 EALGVGCSD
+2709 DASGLGIPD
-2718 STSSLPG
+2718 SSGPLPG
-2725 PSSSQSGEGSGRGG
+2725 PSGSQSGDGSVRGCG
-2739 GETQGDEVE
+2739 DLQDEEEEQGA
-2748 REAEPSPE
+2748 EASPE
-2756 EPRDSQDSSR
+2756 DPRDSQDSSR

>member
-16 RGRGARRKGT
+16 RGRGGRRRGG
-26 SQPPPEKDSRR
+26 SQPPQEKDPK
-37 DRVRR
+37 RVKR
-42 ETLVKMPQ
+42 ETLVKTTQ
-50 QTPPNPNAPS
+50 NTPS
-60 TRRHTPPTAASSHKE
+60 KRKHSLPTAANSDKE
-75 PITNSNTHTR
+75 PITNSNTPTR
-85 EQSNE
+85 EEPTE
-90 LRKPVV
+90 LSKPVE
-96 SVEKD
+96 SAEKD
-101 RKQSEGKTE
+101 GKQTEEKTE
-110 ERKTVGTNGNST
+110 KEKIGSANGNST
-122 PSSDTIASS
+122 MPTDSVASP
-131 TSTTT
+131 TSAPAPLTT
-136 PLSTGAPTP
+136 ATP
-145 ATNHSPSPGSGSVS
+145 AIATSHSPSLGSVS

-180 ASSANTLTTTPTS
+180 ASNASATSAIPTS
-193 SPSLTN
+193 SPALVH
-199 NSYYNSS
+199 NSYCNINSKVS
-206 QNSDSMN
+206 DNVNTPNNHFKTSNNVSNSINKS
-213 MTNSNLSSSNSISN
+213 TNSNTTSGINMTSNSCAGSHN
-227 SISKS
+227 SFI
-232 ISSSV
+232 
-237 NSSAGTNSTSS
+237 
-248 INNTANS
+248 
-255 TNSSTSGYS
+255 
-264 ISNSSNSISN
+264 NSSNSRSN
-274 NSSGNQP
+274 SCSGNQP
-281 LTLIVDSKAIEV
+281 SVLTVDIKAIEV
-293 NRFSNVSVEGGALRT
+293 NHFVSMEDRTLRT
-308 AAPQDR
+308 ADSQEG
-314 ESQAGENEADGAPNS
+314 ESQSGEHESEGAPNS

-341 SADLE
+341 SADLDVME
-346 AVEASGPSQ
+346 APGPGL
-355 HQKNSHSPG
+355 HQKNYHIPA
-364 PVQNSH
+364 PLHNSH
-370 PREVSLSEGL
+370 PKEPNLSEGL
-380 AEALAKGLKNQRV
+380 AEALAKGMKNQRV
-393 LARQL
+393 LARCVANGIEAANGG
-398 WRVKSGVQATGEGV
+398 RSCPPSHV
-412 GKERDLGS
+412 
-420 LSPLFRPGVVRRVSG
+420 FRPGVVRRVSVG
-435 GIVEVQLQGEE
+435 AVEVQLQGEE
-446 GVTQYPFHGAAIMTS
+446 TLVKYPFHGGSIMTLS
-461 SAGVESAVDFIL
+461 GTESTVDFIL

-478 GTAPVAVGTR
+478 GMTPVAVGTQ

-494 GDEGGPA
+494 GEEGDPLL
-501 VYREGVVSQVD
+501 YREGIVTEVD
-512 PHPAVSFPYRVLLNE
+512 PHPGVSFPYQVLL
-527 DRENV
+527 RE
-532 EDGGGMGEEER
+532 EKETPGGGAIEEKEKR
-543 RKAKAQAVWVSR
+543 NANSQAVWVSR
-555 PSLRLLTPP
+555 QSLRLLTPP
-564 WEVPHLDG
+564 WEVSHLDG
-572 SGTRERERE
+572 GRAKERERE
-581 REREERE
+581 REREERQ

-611 GARLGHG
+611 GGRIGHG
-618 FSHQGVVAGHPYGNV
+618 FSHDGVIGGHNYGNV
-633 HAPSHSSTATSGVMA
+633 HPPTHSSTVTSSVVTSTG
-648 SAVHG
+648 HG
-653 CGDNCPD
+653 CGDNYSD
-660 RERERER
+660 QER

-674 EEDMEVSRFN
+674 EEDVEVSRFN
-684 MGLSGGPKSDSGALQ
+684 MGHTVGHKPNPATSQ
-699 HRHILS
+699 HSNILS
-705 KSTGYPP
+705 KSSGYPP
-712 SSPHLSVVRALGP
+712 SSPHLSVVRSLGP
-725 PHLSTLTSPQPSPSP
+725 PHLSTVASPQPIPSP
-740 ALLGP
+740 ALLGS
-745 EMNITTPNLPPS
+745 EMNNATLNLPPS

-769 GGGSSSTSS
+769 GGGSSSTS

-853 GSSSGTV
+853 GGGSSSGTV

-872 FDWDDTSRES
+872 FEWDDTSRES

-901 PHELSSR
+901 PHDLSSR

-970 SHRRHRQ
+970 QHRRHRQ

-983 GGGGGGSKTTTPGA
+983 GGGGGNKTSTPAG

-1005 SSIQPSFHTNLT
+1005 SGVQPTFHNNLT

-1027 KSDVPPP
+1027 KPDAPPP
-1034 PPPPSHHHD
+1034 PPLPSHHHD

-1048 ELEQADLNNS
+1048 ELEPGDHNNS
-1058 FRVLSPQTPTS
+1058 FRVLSPQTPVS
-1069 LTLTRTHTPTFSRPR
+1069 HSHTHTPTFSRPR
-1084 GMTTPSSSRP
+1084 GVTTPSSSRP
-1094 PSSTATSPPPLLVS
+1094 PSSTAVSPPPLLVS

-1113 PLTPDGGP
+1113 PLTTDGGP
-1121 RRVVPVTQQ
+1121 RRVVPVSQQ

-1153 LGRGGGDGNG
+1153 LGRGGGG
-1163 GGTNNS
+1163 GGGGNEGGKESTS
-1169 GSKDPSLAPL
+1169 SKDITQTHL
-1179 TPQPISGLQV
+1179 TPQPVSGLQV
-1189 PVPINAAAATVT
+1189 PVPINAAAATVP
-1201 NGTVLLRSPAP
+1201 NGTVLLRSPAQ

-1219 TPPSLPAAG
+1219 TPSSLPTAD
-1228 TPANPLQTLSVTVST
+1228 TTANPLQALSVTVST
-1243 TITAPTPNST
+1243 TLTAPAPSST
-1253 ASPREREGDRGT
+1253 DSCGEQEENRGT

-1290 AESLHPTPR
+1290 AESLHPVPR

-1329 FLAPTQSDAS
+1329 FLAPTQSDAT

-1344 GHQPINH
+1344 GQHPVNH
-1351 PQAASLKSEC
+1351 PQAASLKTEC

-1381 PPSRPPPSS
+1381 PPSRPPPAS
-1390 DEPPPEKEKGDGE
+1390 DEPPPEKEKGDTE

-1422 VLPDQPLS
+1422 VVPEQPLS

-1445 KDGDKNSP
+1445 KDGDKSSP

-1536 KSSSEGRGVPGGKD
+1536 KSSSDSRGVPGSKD

-1556 SETTEPHSVELKGVG
+1556 SESTEPHSVELKGVG
-1571 PGLVGVSERS
+1571 TGLVGVSERS
-1581 TGEGHVGQLTR
+1581 TGEGHASQLTR

-1597 QSAMH
+1597 QSAVH
-1602 SLERTERGNTQA
+1602 SLERSDRGNTQA
-1614 LAELAQMCGDGGA
+1614 LAELAQMCGDGGN
-1627 QFSGRGPPLSQSQ
+1627 QFSSHAPPLAQSQ

-1663 DVIEDPYPSSSIDL
+1663 DVIEDPYPSSAIDL

-1689 NGSGDESDHKRVF
+1689 NGSGDESDRKRVF
-1702 APVICSTASSS
+1702 APVICSSASSS
-1713 SHPTPH
+1713 SSHHTPH
-1719 SRSVSLTSYPTN
+1719 GRSVSLSSYPTS
-1731 KRYDDGRS
+1731 KRYDEGRS
-1739 GGGGFSDRRRKGGGE
+1739 GGGGFSDHRRKERGE
-1754 GEGKDAFGGEGGG
+1754 GEGKNTFGGEEGGNG
-1767 VPAHSLSL
+1767 QAPSLSL
-1775 SSSQSV
+1775 ASGQSV
-1781 ISSSPAGGPASSAV
+1781 MSTSPAGGPPSSSV
-1795 GPLGLNPLLG
+1795 SSLGANPLL
-1805 MGAVRVAST
+1805 RVAST
-1814 MVTNVVRPVIS
+1814 VVTNVMRPVIS
-1825 TPVPIASKP
+1825 TPLPIASKP

-1843 HPPDRKSLTPQQQ
+1843 HPSERKSLAPQHQ
-1856 PQLLIGSGPGSGPT
+1856 PQLLIGSGSGSGAT

-1883 PVGAGV
+1883 PIGAGV

-1899 LGGAFPAQPAVQL
+1899 LGGTLPPQPSVQL
-1912 ITPSPQPQSSQQQ
+1912 ITPSPQPQPSQQQ
-1925 APPTTPVSVPH
+1925 ALPPTAVSAQH
-1936 SQTNGPLPVPL
+1936 SQTNGPLPLPL
-1947 LQPQFLPAP
+1947 LQPQFLPAS
-1956 SLAPPGGKAITQVQY
+1956 SLAPPGSKAITQVQY
-1971 ILPTLPASTNPKSP
+1971 ILPTLPANTNPKSP
-1985 PQQLSQPTSI
+1985 PQQLSQPTSV

-2005 VSLANGKQQAS
+2005 VSLANGKQQGGSPLA
-2016 SSLTGYTSS
+2016 GYTSS
-2025 PAVGVVSPGGRVQT
+2025 PAVGVVSPGTRVQA
-2039 QSPVLQ
+2039 QSPALQ

-2074 QNGAQAG
+2074 QNGAQSG
-2081 SKIIQIAPMPVVQS
+2081 SKIFQLAHMPVVQS
-2095 QLPQGGAVHP
+2095 QLPQGGAIHP

-2132 PAPARITYV
+2132 PAPTRITYV

-2149 TVPLVSTT
+2149 TLPLVSTT
-2157 TGSSPTQ
+2157 TGSSPSQ

-2173 YVQSP
+2173 YVPSP
-2178 LATLGFTAIAP
+2178 HVTLGFTAIAP
-2189 PGQTLVQPLIT
+2189 PGQTLVQPLIA
-2200 GQPPLLA
+2200 G
-2207 TAQSPQPSTP
+2207 ST
-2217 APASCTGGQI
+2217 
-2227 VTAIYPPSPSVTMAT
+2227 
-2242 GVVSMTAVPPSVV
+2242 
-2255 YSVSSPSSVSPHS
+2255 
-2268 LPKHTAASSSIAHTH
+2268 
-2283 PQPHL
+2283 
-2288 DRQADR
+2288 
-2294 HLSQD
+2294 
-2299 RPADRQADRQTD
+2299 
-2311 RQTELL
+2311 
-2317 TPQDRHLER
+2317 
-2326 QTQVS
+2326 
-2331 STSSSVAPPS
+2331 
-2341 GSAVSIR
+2341 
-2348 PCSPP
+2348 
-2353 LPIHTS
+2353 
-2359 GSAPG
+2359 PG
-2364 TPKLP
+2364 TPKLTL
-2369 QLPVRTPQ
+2369 LPVRIPQ
-2377 KVKATVANI
+2377 KVKATVATI

-2393 GGRGKERDRE
+2393 GGRGKERE
-2403 RERERDR
+2403 RDKDR

-2419 RERESAPNSRFSFE
+2419 REREAAANSHFAFDPE
-2433 PDPAGQIGSPSTHLA
+2433 PAGQTASPSAHPT
-2448 EEPPSCD
+2448 EEPASSD
-2455 RPPEGSSTAE
+2455 RPLEGSSASD
-2465 SSDTRSRDITTK
+2465 SSDSRNKESTTTK
-2477 EGGWKETLPSSPLPP
+2477 EAGWKESLPSSPLPP
-2492 LSATEPTLPPPQ
+2492 PSATEPALPPPQ
-2504 TDKDGPPP
+2504 TDKDCPTP

-2524 TFDSVDKVLS
+2524 TFDSVDKTGRVLS

-2583 DSSTEDPVSPKRK
+2583 DSATDEQISPKRK

-2623 DRAGTDGEDILGEL
+2623 DRAVSFPAPDGEDILTEL
-2637 EFDKVPYSSLRRT
+2637 EFDKVPYTSLRRT
-2650 LDQRRALVMQLFQEN
+2650 LDQRRALVMQLFQEQ

-2704 TAAPS
+2704 TATPS
-2709 EALGVGCSD
+2709 DASGLGISD
-2718 STSSLPG
+2718 SASSIPG
-2725 PSSSQSGEGSGRGG
+2725 PSGSQSGEGSGRAGG
-2739 GETQGDEVE
+2739 DPQDE
-2748 REAEPSPE
+2748 EAEHGTEASLE
-2756 EPRDSQDSSR
+2756 DPRDSQDSSR